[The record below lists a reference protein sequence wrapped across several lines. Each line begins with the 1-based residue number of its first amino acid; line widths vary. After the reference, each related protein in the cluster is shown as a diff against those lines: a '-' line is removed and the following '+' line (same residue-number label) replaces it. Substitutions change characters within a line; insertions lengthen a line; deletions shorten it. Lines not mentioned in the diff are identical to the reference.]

1 MFINSSQERGL
12 KLKGE
17 VSIVT
22 NKTLHK
28 VLVKLAAVLA
38 ILFLVLPTGLTAV
51 TVLAEQINTENLTP
65 VETAAGEILKES
77 DLDFEQAI
85 STSGE
90 ALKDGS
96 ASWIQLTY
104 NKVNQ
109 NLAKQDLFLRLPQ
122 GMTIEGIGQDQK
134 LDVKSISVPK
144 NLDLDEAASTINNTN
159 IITGFEKIGEQD
171 YKLSF
176 AATSETLN
184 LVFKVTDTILNET
197 RELQLGDKQDPKQAT
212 ISKTLSL
219 GIATEE
225 DRASTSETTTASNI
239 QPRAVTAPTTGGWDV
254 SQQVN
259 VLNGQLTLDDKNANG
274 IYDVEAPDSLSFKAQ
289 LTLLDQSLIVPG
301 NYFELKLSDSIH
313 YNMLNPT
320 DINFPYLTQGGKVI
334 AVPELVQDPPVDGLL
349 RATGKTVRYRFTDQ
363 VTGMTSLNM
372 SLDLGHSVN
381 PNVVQK
387 NGSAT
392 FIYQIGSQ
400 EFSQSYDVVYGKP
413 KEDGLLNLH
422 QRLTYTDSKYTNTAQ
437 SLIYVN
443 PKQTAQDAGK
453 QTLVISNVPSTY
465 KIGDQTVP
473 NLLQLNTQTAVKVYK
488 SKDPKGITD
497 AVNLDKQY
505 WEEVPNPTI
514 TKSDGKIEVFF
525 NYTQADKSTYVVAV
539 ETALQ
544 HEGTQPV
551 FIAQKSSLTI
561 NNTGKQISETDAT
574 ATLGSGGSAAGA
586 TIPKGSLFLN
596 KINNLNEKLAN
607 ATFTL
612 SGNTSAGEFLFRTLL
627 TDTKQVAFTNIPPG
641 NYQLR
646 ETLAPSGYVRIETP
660 WTVTVDDKGKVTV
673 TGNEADTQKV
683 PEEAEVVILW
693 ESTKWNYGNVQFYKD
708 RFKELVD
715 SVGNQ
720 NAKYTLIRYSGDTS
734 DSAQFISQS
743 VSITE
748 FNKILDSGALTTST
762 MTNRK
767 GMPKA
772 YQLALQQF
780 QASKNKQKYLLQL
793 TNYPIYPGYRE
804 EKDFM
809 SQSQTSFDAMKS
821 LGVVP
826 YLLVERDPY
835 ANRNTYLD
843 PKAEAPSFGAFYPAD
858 NIKVAWSNNSSTLFT
873 PTVDTN
879 YLNQIQSIGSAIKQQ
894 IPESILTITNKTS
907 GKFSINKIDEAKKGL
922 AGATFTLSKRTTVAT
937 DHQVQGDFIPVSK
950 ETTVGRTALT
960 FDNLKPGVYDL
971 KETKAPDAYTLD
983 SKTYIVVVQNSGK
996 TTIVDEA
1003 DFKESDFPMNDNSSQ
1018 FEYPI
1023 KEIANEPNKIVF
1035 TKIGDGGK
1043 SLSGAEFELRKDKQV
1058 IQTAK
1063 SDTAGLVTFTKLLP
1077 GTYEVWETKVSEDI
1091 YNLPQEAV
1099 ATFEVKADGT
1109 FSEPQGRLFRKNAQQ
1124 NNRYEIL
1131 NELVNKKIGD
1141 QKIKVIKKDE
1151 LTDLPLPKAKFQL
1164 EASDG
1169 TLYYG
1174 TTDDNG
1180 EISFDKLPFGQY
1192 ILTEIE
1198 APTGYVLDPTPQKIN
1213 ITEVDAPETE
1223 VVAGGNSAQPM
1234 AEPITRAALP
1244 ASAAETVTGKDVS
1257 QQVAITKLDVASSN
1271 EDTPHNVRPNHGEN
1285 IVMRAEFSIKPNSD
1299 IKAGDYFTL
1308 TLPDTID
1315 PFGISSPEN
1324 VGFRIL
1330 GPLGTLA
1337 LGTYD
1342 PATRTITYKFTD
1354 YISRYAVS
1362 TFSSILPFFIDRY
1375 TVKTNQVVNI
1385 SLKLGDVSTDPQWF
1399 TVNYDPYYGIMDTN
1413 NPVNIGSM
1421 ITRLD
1426 QDTGDFVNYVYINPA
1441 RQSLL
1446 DTTFTLTGNGST
1458 ILDANTKVQ
1467 VFEVDNPDTQMPPSW
1482 GIDDN
1487 SLRETDK
1494 YYIYKQ
1500 NGQILINFHD
1510 DLYLGKSY
1518 IVKVTG
1524 KSDLSNDES
1533 VHTAAVLT
1541 QRRYNYYSYITQT
1554 GRYIPSGHYIESFT
1568 YTSDVVKKSG
1578 ESSADGSVIV
1588 RLSNRKNYIDFV
1600 KSDAQGIPLEATFEL
1615 RKKTATNDTVTVGTP
1630 VTSDKA
1636 TGKFYFEGLPQGDY
1650 EVWETKAPD
1659 GYVKPVKAVATFRI
1673 NDKGEVVEKSLE
1685 DSRIINYPRPELPAT
1700 GGMGWIVYM
1709 VMGSAICFIAI
1720 FWNRPFRFKK

>member
-1 MFINSSQERGL
+1 M
-12 KLKGE
+12 
-17 VSIVT
+17 
-22 NKTLHK
+22 
-28 VLVKLAAVLA
+28 LVKLAAVLA

-51 TVLAEQINTENLTP
+51 TVLAEQIDTENLTP

-134 LDVKSISVPK
+134 LDVKSVSVPK

-197 RELQLGDKQDPKQAT
+197 RDLQLGDKQDPKQAT

-219 GIATEE
+219 GIATGE
-225 DRASTSETTTASNI
+225 DRASTSETTTAPSI

-259 VLNGQLTLDDKNANG
+259 VLNGQLTLDDKNANRV
-274 IYDVEAPDSLSFKAQ
+274 YDVEAPDSFIFKAQ

-301 NYFELKLSDSIH
+301 NYFELKLSDSVH

-320 DINFPYLTQGGKVI
+320 DINFPVLTDSSGKVV

-363 VTGMTSLNM
+363 VRGMDSLTMTLN
-372 SLDLGHSVN
+372 LGHSVN
-381 PNVVQK
+381 PNVVQN
-387 NGSAT
+387 NGKYDFS
-392 FIYQIGSQ
+392 YQIGGHIIK
-400 EFSQSYDVVYGKP
+400 QSYDVQYGKP
-413 KEDGLLNLH
+413 KENGNLNIH
-422 QRLTYTDSKYTNTAQ
+422 QRLTYTDSKQNLKAS

-443 PKQTAQDAGK
+443 PKQTPQDAEK
-453 QTLVISNVPSTY
+453 QTLVISNAPSTH

-473 NLLQLNTQTAVKVYK
+473 NLLQLDTQTEVKVYK
-488 SKDPKGITD
+488 LKDLKGITD
-497 AVNLDKQY
+497 AVNIDKQY
-505 WEEVPNPTI
+505 WEEVANPII
-514 TKSDGKIEVFF
+514 TKSDGKIEVSFD
-525 NYTQADKSTYVVAV
+525 YTQADKSTYVVAV

-544 HEGTQPV
+544 QEGSQPV
-551 FIAQKSSLTI
+551 FIAQNSNLTSTS
-561 NNTGKQISETDAT
+561 TGKKVSETDAT
-574 ATLGSGGSAAGA
+574 ATVGSGGSASGDQ
-586 TIPKGSLFLN
+586 TPKGTLYLN
-596 KINNLNEKLAN
+596 KVDTNHKHLAN

-612 SGNTSAGEFLFRTLL
+612 SGNTTAGQFLYRTLV
-627 TDTKQVAFTNIPPG
+627 TDTKEVRFSDIPPG
-641 NYQLR
+641 SYQLK
-646 ETLAPSGYVRIETP
+646 ETAAPSGYQQITTP
-660 WTVTVDDKGKVTV
+660 WTVMVDDKGKVAV
-673 TGNEADTQKV
+673 TDNEADTQKAQ
-683 PEEAEVVILW
+683 EEAEIVILW
-693 ESTKWNYGNVQFYKD
+693 EQIKSSSYRVGDVKFYQD
-708 RFKELVD
+708 RLKELVD
-715 SVGNQ
+715 AIANP
-720 NAKYTLIRYSGDTS
+720 NAKYTLIGYSGSSTQAAQVFFQS
-734 DSAQFISQS
+734 KPASEVKTTLDSASFLS
-743 VSITE
+743 T
-748 FNKILDSGALTTST
+748 LTNSRTA
-762 MTNRK
+762 MTY
-767 GMPKA
+767 A

-780 QASKNKQKYLLQL
+780 QASNVKEKYLLQL
-793 TNYPIYPGYRE
+793 TEYPVYNTDNF
-804 EKDFM
+804 EKALISN
-809 SQSQTSFDAMKS
+809 SQMTIDSMKK
-821 LGVVP
+821 LGVNP
-826 YLLVERDPY
+826 YLLVARDP
-835 ANRNTYLD
+835 AKDRNKYLD
-843 PKAEAPSFGAFYPAD
+843 PYSSGASFGTLFAQE
-858 NIKVAWSNNSSTLFT
+858 NIHIAWKNETASTLFS
-873 PTVDTN
+873 PPYED
-879 YLNQIQSIGSAIKQQ
+879 YSYSKQIQSIGSAIKQQ

-1362 TFSSILPFFIDRY
+1362 TFSSISPFFIDRY

>member
-1 MFINSSQERGL
+1 M
-12 KLKGE
+12 
-17 VSIVT
+17 T

-51 TVLAEQINTENLTP
+51 TVLAEQANTTHLTP
-65 VETAAGEILKES
+65 VEITAGEIVKES
-77 DLDFEQAI
+77 DLDFEQAV
-85 STSGE
+85 SESGE
-90 ALKDGS
+90 VLKDDS
-96 ASWIQLTY
+96 ASWIQVTY
-104 NKVNQ
+104 NKVNH
-109 NLAKQDLFLRLPQ
+109 NLNRQDLFLRLPK

-134 LDVKSISVPK
+134 LDVKAIAAPK
-144 NLDLDEAASTINNTN
+144 NLALDEDSSTVNNTN
-159 IITGFEKIGEQD
+159 IITGFEKIAEQD

-176 AATSETLN
+176 AATSATLN

-197 RELQLGDKQDPKQAT
+197 RDLQLGDKQDPKQASWT
-212 ISKTLSL
+212 KTLSL
-219 GIATEE
+219 GAAHGQ
-225 DRASTSETTTASNI
+225 DRASTSPAVVSPRI
-239 QPRAVTAPTTGGWDV
+239 QPRAATAREETGNQDISSYLTV
-254 SQQVN
+254 S
-259 VLNGQLTLDDKNANG
+259 NGQLRLEDKDKNG
-274 IYDVEAPDSLSFKAQ
+274 IYDVEAPDSFIFKATI
-289 LTLLDQSLIVPG
+289 TLLDSRYIVPG
-301 NYFELKLSDSIH
+301 NYFELKLSDTIH

-320 DINFPYLTQGGKVI
+320 DVNFPYLTQGGKVI

-363 VTGMTSLNM
+363 VRGMDSLTMTLN
-372 SLDLGHSVN
+372 LGHSVN
-381 PNVVQK
+381 PNVVQN
-387 NGSAT
+387 NGKYDFS
-392 FIYQIGSQ
+392 YQIGGHITKQ
-400 EFSQSYDVVYGKP
+400 KYDVQYGNP
-413 KEDGLLNLH
+413 KENENLNVH
-422 QRLTYTDSKYTNTAQ
+422 QRLTYTDSKQNLKAS

-443 PKQTAQDAGK
+443 PLGLTQSNGQ
-453 QTLVISNVPSTY
+453 QTLE
-465 KIGDQTVP
+465 IGAPKSQNIGGKDVA
-473 NLLQLNTQTAVKVYK
+473 NLLQLNAQTAVKVYK
-488 SKDPKGITD
+488 LKDPKGITD

-505 WEEVPNPTI
+505 WEEVPDPTI
-514 TKSDGKIEVFF
+514 IKRNGKIDVSFD
-525 NYTQADKSTYVVAV
+525 YTKGDSSTYAVAV
-539 ETALQ
+539 TTVLQ
-544 HEGTQPV
+544 QEGVEPV
-551 FIAQKSSLTI
+551 FIAQTARLMKDSTSTSVFE
-561 NNTGKQISETDAT
+561 GDAI
-574 ATLGSGGSAAGA
+574 AFNSSGGSASGDQ
-586 TIPKGSLFLN
+586 TPKGTLYLN
-596 KINNLNEKLAN
+596 KVDTNHKHLAN

-612 SGNTSAGEFLFRTLL
+612 SGNTTAGEFLFRTLL

-673 TGNEADTQKV
+673 TGNEADTQKA
-683 PEEAEVVILW
+683 PEETEVVILW
-693 ESTKWNYGNVQFYKD
+693 ESTKWNYGDVRFYKD

-715 SVGNQ
+715 SLGNK

-734 DSAQFISQS
+734 DSAQIITQS
-743 VSITE
+743 ASSAE
-748 FNKILDSGALTTST
+748 FNKILDSGTLTTST

-767 GMPKA
+767 GMLKA

-873 PTVDTN
+873 PPMNTN
-879 YLNQIQSIGSAIKQQ
+879 YTTQIQSIGSTIKQQ
-894 IPESILTITNKTS
+894 IPESILTVTDKKS

-922 AGATFTLSKRTTVAT
+922 AGATFTLSKRTTVAA

-950 ETTVGRTALT
+950 ETTAERTTLT

-971 KETKAPDAYTLD
+971 KETKAPVAYTLD
-983 SKTYIVVVQNSGK
+983 SKTYVVVVQNSGK

-1003 DFKESDFPMNDNSSQ
+1003 DFKESNYPMDDTSTQ
-1018 FEYPI
+1018 FDYPI
-1023 KEIANEPNKIVF
+1023 KEITNQPNSIAF

-1043 SLSGAEFELRKDKQV
+1043 SLTGAEFELRKGNEKV
-1058 IQTAK
+1058 QTATSSTDGK
-1063 SDTAGLVTFTKLLP
+1063 VTFSKLLP

-1124 NNRYEIL
+1124 NNRYEIR

-1198 APTGYVLDPTPQKIN
+1198 APSGYVLDPTPHKIN
-1213 ITEVDAPETE
+1213 LTEATDTETE
-1223 VVAGGNSAQPM
+1223 VGVGGTTVEATPAAGTPLVANAVIAP
-1234 AEPITRAALP
+1234 
-1244 ASAAETVTGKDVS
+1244 TGRDVS
-1257 QQVAITKLDVASSN
+1257 DLIVLDEIDINSSN
-1271 EDTPHNVRPNHGEN
+1271 EDTPRTVKPNHGEN
-1285 IVMRAEFSIKPNSD
+1285 VIMRAEFKIKPGSD
-1299 IKAGDYFTL
+1299 IKAGDFFTL
-1308 TLPDTID
+1308 TLPNTID
-1315 PFGISSPEN
+1315 PFGVSAPEN
-1324 VGFRIL
+1324 VDFRIL

-1342 PATRTITYKFTD
+1342 SSTHTITYKFTD
-1354 YISRYAVS
+1354 YITRYTVS
-1362 TFSSILPFFIDRY
+1362 SFSTISPFFIDRDR
-1375 TVKTNQVVNI
+1375 VKTNQDI
-1385 SLKLGDVSTDPQWF
+1385 DLFLKVGQVSSTPYHF
-1399 TVNYDPYYGIMDTN
+1399 TVDYNPYYGTADTN
-1413 NPVNIGSM
+1413 NPVNVGSM
-1421 ITRLD
+1421 ITRLN
-1426 QDTGDFVNYVYINPA
+1426 QDTGDFVNYIYVNPA
-1441 RQSLL
+1441 GQTLEQATL
-1446 DTTFTLTGNGST
+1446 TFTGRGST
-1458 ILDANTKVQ
+1458 RIDANIRVQ
-1467 VFEVDNPDTQMPPSW
+1467 LFEVTNPKLQMPPSW
-1482 GIDDN
+1482 GIQEET
-1487 SLRETDK
+1487 LREIDVNQYRLIK
-1494 YYIYKQ
+1494 E
-1500 NGQILINFHD
+1500 NGQFSLDFGN
-1510 DLYLGKSY
+1510 DLLDGRSY
-1518 IVKVTG
+1518 IVKVSG
-1524 KSDLSNDES
+1524 KSDIGNPDPI
-1533 VHTAAVLT
+1533 HTEARLT
-1541 QRRYNYYSYITQT
+1541 QRYFNYNPYWTAS
-1554 GRYIPSGHYIESFT
+1554 GRYIPYGTYTESFT
-1568 YTSDVVKKSG
+1568 YNAGVVKKSG
-1578 ESSADGSVIV
+1578 ESSADGSVVV
-1588 RLSNRKNYIDFV
+1588 RLSNRKNYIDFT
-1600 KSDAQGIPLEATFEL
+1600 KSNSQGTPLEATFEL

-1630 VTSDKA
+1630 VTSDKT

-1673 NDKGEVVEKSLE
+1673 NDEGEVVEKSLE
-1685 DSRIINYPRPELPAT
+1685 DGRIINYPRPELPAT

-1720 FWNRPFRFKK
+1720 FWNQSFRFKK

>member
-1 MFINSSQERGL
+1 M
-12 KLKGE
+12 
-17 VSIVT
+17 
-22 NKTLHK
+22 
-28 VLVKLAAVLA
+28 LVKLAAVLA

-134 LDVKSISVPK
+134 LDVKAISVPK
-144 NLDLDEAASTINNTN
+144 DLDLDEAASTINNTN

-176 AATSETLN
+176 VATSETLN
-184 LVFKVTDTILNET
+184 LVFKVTDTILKET
-197 RELQLGDKQDPKQAT
+197 RELQLGDKQDPQASWT
-212 ISKTLSL
+212 KNLSL
-219 GIATEE
+219 GAAQGQ
-225 DRASTSETTTASNI
+225 DRASTSATAVPEL
-239 QPRAVTAPTTGGWDV
+239 QPRAVTAPTDAPTTGGWDV

-259 VLNGQLTLDDKNANG
+259 VVNGQLTLDDKNANG
-274 IYDVEAPDSLSFKAQ
+274 VYDVEAPDSLSFKAQ

-363 VTGMTSLNM
+363 VRGMDSLTMTLN
-372 SLDLGHSVN
+372 LGHSVN
-381 PNVVQK
+381 PNVVQN
-387 NGSAT
+387 NGKYDFS
-392 FIYQIGSQ
+392 YQIGGHITKQ
-400 EFSQSYDVVYGKP
+400 KYDVQYGNP
-413 KEDGLLNLH
+413 KENENLNVH
-422 QRLTYTDSKYTNTAQ
+422 QRLTYTDSKQNLKAS

-443 PKQTAQDAGK
+443 PKQTPQYAGK
-453 QTLVISNVPSTY
+453 QTLVISNAPSTY

-473 NLLQLNTQTAVKVYK
+473 NLLQLNDQTSIKVYK
-488 SKDPKGITD
+488 LKDSKGITD
-497 AVNLDKQY
+497 AVNFDKQY

-514 TKSDGKIEVFF
+514 IKRNGRIDVSFD
-525 NYTQADKSTYVVAV
+525 YTQADKSTYVVSV
-539 ETALQ
+539 ETTLQ
-544 HEGTQPV
+544 QEGNQPV
-551 FIAQKSSLTI
+551 FIAQSSNLTSTSI
-561 NNTGKQISETDAT
+561 KKTVSETDAT
-574 ATLGSGGSAAGA
+574 ATVGSGGSASGDQ
-586 TIPKGSLFLN
+586 TPKGTLYLN
-596 KINNLNEKLAN
+596 KVDTNHKHLAN
-607 ATFTL
+607 ATFSL
-612 SGNTSAGEFLFRTLL
+612 SGNTTAGQFLYRTLI
-627 TDTKQVAFTNIPPG
+627 TDTKEVSFSNLPSG
-641 NYQLR
+641 SYQLK
-646 ETLAPSGYVRIETP
+646 ETAAPSGYQQITTP

-780 QASKNKQKYLLQL
+780 QASNKKQKYLLQL
-793 TNYPIYPGYRE
+793 TDYPIYPDYRE

-809 SQSQTSFDAMKS
+809 SQSQASFDAMKA
-821 LGVVP
+821 LGVIP
-826 YLLVERDPY
+826 YLIVERDPY
-835 ANRNTYLD
+835 ANRSRYLD
-843 PKAEAPSFGAFYPAD
+843 PKADSPSFGAFYPSD
-858 NIKVAWSNNSSTLFT
+858 NIKVAWSNKSSGLFT
-873 PTVDTN
+873 PPADTN
-879 YLNQIQSIGSAIKQQ
+879 YTHQIQSIGAAIKQQ
-894 IPESILTITNKTS
+894 TPESVLTVVNKVS
-907 GKFSINKIDEAKKGL
+907 GKFRIKKIDEAKKGL
-922 AGATFTLSKRTTVAT
+922 AGATFTLSKRTSVSNPY
-937 DHQVQGDFIPVSK
+937 QVEGDFTPVSK
-950 ETTVGRTALT
+950 ETTAGRTTIA

-983 SKTYIVVVQNSGK
+983 SKTYVVIVQNSGK

-1077 GTYEVWETKVSEDI
+1077 GTYEVWETKVAEDI

-1109 FSEPQGRLFRKNAQQ
+1109 FLEPQGRLFRKNAQQ
-1124 NNRYEIL
+1124 NNRYEIR

-1192 ILTEIE
+1192 ILTEIK

-1223 VVAGGNSAQPM
+1223 VVAGRNATQPT
-1234 AEPITRAALP
+1234 AAPTARAAL
-1244 ASAAETVTGKDVS
+1244 ADSVAEPVTGKNVS
-1257 QQVAITKLDVASSN
+1257 DQISIKDLDITSSN

-1285 IVMRAEFSIKPNSD
+1285 IVMRADFAIKPGSD
-1299 IKAGDYFTL
+1299 IKAGDFFTL
-1308 TLPDTID
+1308 TLPNAID
-1315 PFGISSPEN
+1315 PFGVSAPEN
-1324 VGFRIL
+1324 VDFRIL
-1330 GPLGTLA
+1330 GPLGTVA

-1342 PATRTITYKFTD
+1342 HNTRTITYKFID
-1354 YISRYAVS
+1354 YITRYAVS
-1362 TFSSILPFFIDRY
+1362 SFSIISPFFIDRY
-1375 TVKTNQVVNI
+1375 TVKTNQEI
-1385 SLKLGDVSTDPQWF
+1385 DLFLKVGQVSSNLYHF
-1399 TVNYDPYYGIMDTN
+1399 TVDYNPYYGTMDTK
-1413 NPVNIGSM
+1413 NPVNIGST
-1421 ITRLD
+1421 ITRLN
-1426 QDTGDFVNYVYINPA
+1426 QDTGDFVNYVYVNPA
-1441 RQSLL
+1441 SRSLENASL
-1446 DTTFTLTGNGST
+1446 TFLGHGSS
-1458 ILDANTKVQ
+1458 IIDNNTKVQ
-1467 VFEVDNPDTQMPPSW
+1467 LFEVVDSKLQMPPSS
-1482 GIDDN
+1482 GIQDET
-1487 SLRETDK
+1487 LREVDPTNYQLIK
-1494 YYIYKQ
+1494 E
-1500 NGQILINFHD
+1500 NRRFTINFYN
-1510 DLYLGKSY
+1510 DLLDGRSY
-1518 IVKVTG
+1518 IVKVSG
-1524 KSDLSNDES
+1524 KSDKNNPDPI
-1533 VHTAAVLT
+1533 HTSAILT
-1541 QRRYNYYSYITQT
+1541 QRYFNDYPYYTPS
-1554 GRYIPSGHYIESFT
+1554 GRYIPYGPYTESFT
-1568 YTSDVVKKSG
+1568 YTAGVVKKSG
-1578 ESSADGSVIV
+1578 ESNADGSVVV
-1588 RLSNRKNYIDFV
+1588 RLSNRKNYIDFM
-1600 KSDAQGIPLEATFEL
+1600 KANSQGTPLEATFEL
-1615 RKKTATNDTVTVGTP
+1615 RKKMVTNETVTVGTP
-1630 VTSDKA
+1630 VTSDKT
-1636 TGKFYFEGLPQGDY
+1636 TGKFYFEGLPPGDY

-1659 GYVKPVKAVATFRI
+1659 GYTKPVEAVATFKVT
-1673 NDKGEVVEKSLE
+1673 DEGEIVDKSLE
-1685 DSRIINYPRPELPAT
+1685 NGRIINYKRPELPAT
-1700 GGMGWIVYM
+1700 GGMGLMIYM
-1709 VMGSAICFIAI
+1709 VIGSAICFVAI
-1720 FWNRPFRFKK
+1720 FWNRSFGFRKSGQ

>member
-1 MFINSSQERGL
+1 M
-12 KLKGE
+12 
-17 VSIVT
+17 T

-134 LDVKSISVPK
+134 LDVKTISVPK
-144 NLDLDEAASTINNTN
+144 DLDLDEAASTINNTN

-197 RELQLGDKQDPKQAT
+197 RELQLGDKQDPKQASWT
-212 ISKTLSL
+212 KALSL
-219 GIATEE
+219 GTPQGQ
-225 DRASTSETTTASNI
+225 DRASTSETTTVPSI
-239 QPRAVTAPTTGGWDV
+239 QPRAVTAPTDAPTTGGWDV

-259 VLNGQLTLDDKNANG
+259 VTSPTFTFHDNNKNG
-274 IYDVEAPDSLSFKAQ
+274 IYDVAEGDSFSFKAAIS
-289 LTLLDQSLIVPG
+289 LLDSRYIVPG
-301 NYFELKLSDSIH
+301 NYFELKLSDTIH

-320 DINFPYLTQGGKVI
+320 DVNFPVLRQDGKVI
-334 AVPELVQDPPVDGLL
+334 ATPELVQDPPVDGLI
-349 RATGKTVRYRFTDQ
+349 RATGKSVRYRFTDQ
-363 VTGMTSLNM
+363 VTGMNSLNM

-387 NGSAT
+387 NGAAT
-392 FIYQIGSQ
+392 FTYQIGSQ

-443 PKQTAQDAGK
+443 PKQAAQDAGK
-453 QTLVISNVPSTY
+453 QTLTILTSPTTHEIS
-465 KIGDQTVP
+465 GQTVP
-473 NLLQLNTQTAVKVYK
+473 NLLQLNAQTSIKVYK
-488 SKDPKGITD
+488 LKSPEGITD

-505 WEEVPNPTI
+505 WEEVKDPKI
-514 TKSDGKIEVFF
+514 TNNNGNIEVSFD
-525 NYTQADKSTYVVAV
+525 YTQNDRSAYAV
-539 ETALQ
+539 EVGTTLQ

-551 FIAQKSSLTI
+551 FIAQKSNLTI
-561 NNTGKQISETDAT
+561 VNTGSHISETSAIAT
-574 ATLGSGGSAAGA
+574 VGSGGSAAGA
-586 TIPKGSLFLN
+586 TVPKGSLFLN

-673 TGNEADTQKV
+673 TGNEADTQKA
-683 PEEAEVVILW
+683 PEEADIVILW
-693 ESTKWNYGNVQFYKD
+693 EATKWNYGDAKFYQDRIKD
-708 RFKELVD
+708 FAAT
-715 SVGNQ
+715 VGNP
-720 NAKYTLIRYSGDTS
+720 NAKYTVIGYGGSYASFVL
-734 DSAQFISQS
+734 QS
-743 VSITE
+743 VSATE
-748 FNKILDSGALTTST
+748 LVNSISRVGFAANLPN
-762 MTNRK
+762 NRIA
-767 GMPKA
+767 MPKA
-772 YQLALQQF
+772 YELALQQF
-780 QASKNKQKYLLQL
+780 QASTKKQKYLLQL
-793 TNYPIYPGYRE
+793 TDYPIYPGYSE

-809 SQSQTSFDAMKS
+809 SQSQTTFDAMKT

-826 YLLVERDPY
+826 YLMVERDPT
-835 ANRNTYLD
+835 ANRGTYLD
-843 PKAEAPSFGAFYPAD
+843 PKAASPSFGAFYPAD
-858 NIKVAWSNNSSTLFT
+858 NIKTVWSQNTSNWFD
-873 PTVDTN
+873 PPKNDPN
-879 YLNQIQSIGSAIKQQ
+879 YTTQIQAIGTTIKAQ
-894 IPESILTITNKTS
+894 IPESILTVTDKKS

-922 AGATFTLSKRTTVAT
+922 AGATFTLSKRTTVAVN
-937 DHQVQGDFIPVSK
+937 HQVQGNFIPVSK
-950 ETTVGRTALT
+950 ETTAGRTTLT

-971 KETKAPDAYTLD
+971 KETKAPNAYVLYP
-983 SKTYIVVVQNSGK
+983 KTYVVVVQNSGK

-1003 DFKESDFPMNDNSSQ
+1003 NFKEADYPMADNTSQ
-1018 FEYPI
+1018 FDYPT

-1043 SLSGAEFELRKDKQV
+1043 SLTGAEFELRKGNEKV
-1058 IQTAK
+1058 QTAK

-1124 NNRYEIL
+1124 NNRYEIR

-1169 TLYYG
+1169 TIYIG
-1174 TTDDNG
+1174 ITDDKG
-1180 EISFDKLPFGQY
+1180 EYVFDKLPFGQY
-1192 ILTEIE
+1192 VLIEIE
-1198 APTGYVLDPTPQKIN
+1198 APSGYVLDPTPHKIN

-1223 VVAGGNSAQPM
+1223 VVAGGTTVEATP
-1234 AEPITRAALP
+1234 AAGTLV
-1244 ASAAETVTGKDVS
+1244 VTNAVTAPTGRDVS
-1257 QQVAITKLDVASSN
+1257 DLIVLDEIDINSSN
-1271 EDTPHNVRPNHGEN
+1271 EDTPRTVKPNHGEN
-1285 IVMRAEFSIKPNSD
+1285 VIMRAEFKIKPGSD
-1299 IKAGDYFTL
+1299 IKAGDTFTV
-1308 TLPDTID
+1308 TLPDTVD
-1315 PFGISSPEN
+1315 PFGISSPAN

-1330 GPLGTLA
+1330 GPFGTLA

-1342 PATRTITYKFTD
+1342 PNTRTITYQFTD
-1354 YISRYAVS
+1354 YVNRYAVT
-1362 TFSSILPFFIDRY
+1362 TFSVISPFFIDRY
-1375 TVKTNQVVNI
+1375 KVKRNQDI
-1385 SLKLGDVSTDPQWF
+1385 DLFLKLGQVTSPLFRFVVDYNPYIGATDSQ
-1399 TVNYDPYYGIMDTN
+1399 

-1426 QDTGDFVNYVYINPA
+1426 QDTGEFVNYVYVNPA
-1441 RQSLL
+1441 SQSLL
-1446 DTTFTLTGNGST
+1446 DVTFSLTGSGST
-1458 ILDANTKVQ
+1458 IIDKDTKVQ
-1467 VFEVDNPDTQMPPSW
+1467 IFEVDYKNLQMPPSW
-1482 GIDDN
+1482 GIDD
-1487 SLRETDK
+1487 SALRETNR
-1494 YYIYKQ
+1494 YYINKID
-1500 NGQILINFHD
+1500 GRIWINFYD
-1510 DLYLGKSY
+1510 QLYDGKSY
-1518 IVKVTG
+1518 IVKISG
-1524 KSDLSNDES
+1524 KSDLTSEDP
-1533 VHTAAVLT
+1533 VRTAAVLT
-1541 QRRYNYYSYITQT
+1541 QRRYNYYPYWTNT
-1554 GRYIPSGHYIESFT
+1554 GRYIPVGPYTESYT
-1568 YTSDVVKKSG
+1568 YTSDVVKIGG
-1578 ESSADGSVIV
+1578 ESSADGSIIAH
-1588 RLSNRKNYIDFV
+1588 LTNRKNYVDFT
-1600 KSDAQGIPLEATFEL
+1600 KLE
-1615 RKKTATNDTVTVGTP
+1615 
-1630 VTSDKA
+1630 
-1636 TGKFYFEGLPQGDY
+1636 
-1650 EVWETKAPD
+1650 
-1659 GYVKPVKAVATFRI
+1659 
-1673 NDKGEVVEKSLE
+1673 
-1685 DSRIINYPRPELPAT
+1685 
-1700 GGMGWIVYM
+1700 
-1709 VMGSAICFIAI
+1709 
-1720 FWNRPFRFKK
+1720 

>member
-1 MFINSSQERGL
+1 M
-12 KLKGE
+12 
-17 VSIVT
+17 T

-51 TVLAEQINTENLTP
+51 TVLAEQIDTENLTP

-122 GMTIEGIGQDQK
+122 SMTIEGIGQNQK

-144 NLDLDEAASTINNTN
+144 DLDLDEAASTINNTN

-219 GIATEE
+219 GIATGE
-225 DRASTSETTTASNI
+225 DRASTSETTTAPSI

-514 TKSDGKIEVFF
+514 TKSDGKIEVDF

-574 ATLGSGGSAAGA
+574 ATVGSGGSAAGA

-660 WTVTVDDKGKVTV
+660 WTVTVDDKGNVTV

-1109 FSEPQGRLFRKNAQQ
+1109 FSGPQGRLFRKNAQQ

-1362 TFSSILPFFIDRY
+1362 TFSSISPFFIDRY

-1578 ESSADGSVIV
+1578 ESNADGSVIV

-1650 EVWETKAPD
+1650 EVWEIKAPD

>member
-1 MFINSSQERGL
+1 M
-12 KLKGE
+12 
-17 VSIVT
+17 
-22 NKTLHK
+22 
-28 VLVKLAAVLA
+28 LVKLAAVLA

-51 TVLAEQINTENLTP
+51 TVLAEQINTENLIP

-90 ALKDGS
+90 ALKDSS

-134 LDVKSISVPK
+134 LDVKTISVPK
-144 NLDLDEAASTINNTN
+144 DLDLDEAASTINNTN

-197 RELQLGDKQDPKQAT
+197 RDLQLGDKQDSKQASFT
-212 ISKTLSL
+212 KKLSL
-219 GIATEE
+219 DIVKSD
-225 DRASTSETTTASNI
+225 DRAGENETTTRPSI
-239 QPRAVTAPTTGGWDV
+239 QPRAATAREATGNQNI
-254 SQQVN
+254 SPNLTISNAQ
-259 VLNGQLTLDDKNANG
+259 LNLEDKNKNN
-274 IYDVEAPDSLSFKAQ
+274 IYDVEVPDSLSFRAQ
-289 LTLLDQSLIVPG
+289 LTLLDQSLILPG
-301 NYFELKLSDSIH
+301 NYFELKLSDSVH

-320 DINFPYLTQGGKVI
+320 DINFPVLTDSSGKVV

-349 RATGKTVRYRFTDQ
+349 RATSKTVRYRFTDQ
-363 VTGMTSLNM
+363 VQGLDSLTMTLN
-372 SLDLGHSVN
+372 LGHSVN
-381 PNVVQK
+381 PNVVQN
-387 NGSAT
+387 NGKYDFS
-392 FIYQIGSQ
+392 YQIGGHIIK
-400 EFSQSYDVVYGKP
+400 QSYDVQYGKP
-413 KEDGLLNLH
+413 KENGNLNIH
-422 QRLTYTDSKYTNTAQ
+422 QRLTYTDSKQNLKAS

-443 PKQTAQDAGK
+443 PKQTPQDAEK
-453 QTLVISNVPSTY
+453 QTLVISNTPSTH

-473 NLLQLNTQTAVKVYK
+473 NLLQLDTQTEVKVYK
-488 SKDPKGITD
+488 LKDLKGITD
-497 AVNLDKQY
+497 AVNIDKQY
-505 WEEVPNPTI
+505 WEEVANPII
-514 TKSDGKIEVFF
+514 TKSDGKIEVSFD
-525 NYTQADKSTYVVAV
+525 YTQADKSTYVVAV

-544 HEGTQPV
+544 QEGSQPV
-551 FIAQKSSLTI
+551 FIAQNSNLTSTS
-561 NNTGKQISETDAT
+561 TGKKVSETDAT
-574 ATLGSGGSAAGA
+574 ATVGSGGSASGDQ
-586 TIPKGSLFLN
+586 TPKGTLYLN
-596 KINNLNEKLAN
+596 KVDTNHKHLAN

-673 TGNEADTQKV
+673 TGNEADTQKA
-683 PEEAEVVILW
+683 PEETEVVILW
-693 ESTKWNYGNVQFYKD
+693 ESTKWNYGDVRFYKD

-715 SVGNQ
+715 SLGNK

-734 DSAQFISQS
+734 DSAQIITQS
-743 VSITE
+743 ASSAE
-748 FNKILDSGALTTST
+748 FNKILDSGTLTTST

-767 GMPKA
+767 GMLKA

-873 PTVDTN
+873 PPMNTN
-879 YLNQIQSIGSAIKQQ
+879 YTTQIQSIGSTIKQQ
-894 IPESILTITNKTS
+894 IPESILTVTDKKS

-922 AGATFTLSKRTTVAT
+922 AGATFTLSKRTTVAA

-950 ETTVGRTALT
+950 ETTVGRTTLT

-983 SKTYIVVVQNSGK
+983 SKTYVVVVQNSGK

-1003 DFKESDFPMNDNSSQ
+1003 DFKESNYPMDDTSTQ
-1018 FEYPI
+1018 FDYPI
-1023 KEIANEPNKIVF
+1023 KEITNQPNSIEF

-1043 SLSGAEFELRKDKQV
+1043 SLTGAEFELRKDKQV

-1063 SDTAGLVTFTKLLP
+1063 SDTAGMVTFTKLLP

-1124 NNRYEIL
+1124 NNRYEIR

-1198 APTGYVLDPTPQKIN
+1198 APSGYVLDPTPHKIN
-1213 ITEVDAPETE
+1213 LTEATDTETE
-1223 VVAGGNSAQPM
+1223 VGVGGTTVEATPAAGTPLVANAVIAP
-1234 AEPITRAALP
+1234 
-1244 ASAAETVTGKDVS
+1244 TGRDVS
-1257 QQVAITKLDVASSN
+1257 DLIVLDEIDINSSN
-1271 EDTPHNVRPNHGEN
+1271 EDTPRTVKPNHGEN
-1285 IVMRAEFSIKPNSD
+1285 VIMRAEFKIKPGSD
-1299 IKAGDYFTL
+1299 IKAGDFFTL
-1308 TLPDTID
+1308 TLPNTID
-1315 PFGISSPEN
+1315 PFGVSAPEN
-1324 VGFRIL
+1324 VDFRIL

-1342 PATRTITYKFTD
+1342 SSTHTITYKFTD
-1354 YISRYAVS
+1354 YITRYTVS
-1362 TFSSILPFFIDRY
+1362 SFSTISPFFIDRDR
-1375 TVKTNQVVNI
+1375 VKTNQDI
-1385 SLKLGDVSTDPQWF
+1385 DLFLKVGQVSSTPYHF
-1399 TVNYDPYYGIMDTN
+1399 TVDYNPYYGTADTN
-1413 NPVNIGSM
+1413 NPVNVGSM
-1421 ITRLD
+1421 ITRLN
-1426 QDTGDFVNYVYINPA
+1426 QDTGDFVNYIYVNPA
-1441 RQSLL
+1441 GQTLEQATL
-1446 DTTFTLTGNGST
+1446 TFTGRGST
-1458 ILDANTKVQ
+1458 RIDANIRVQ
-1467 VFEVDNPDTQMPPSW
+1467 LFEVTNPKLQVPPSW
-1482 GIDDN
+1482 GIQEET
-1487 SLRETDK
+1487 LREIDVNQYRLIK
-1494 YYIYKQ
+1494 E
-1500 NGQILINFHD
+1500 NGQFSLDFGN
-1510 DLYLGKSY
+1510 DLLDGRSY
-1518 IVKVTG
+1518 IVKVSG
-1524 KSDLSNDES
+1524 KSDIGNPDPI
-1533 VHTAAVLT
+1533 HTEARLT
-1541 QRRYNYYSYITQT
+1541 QRYFNYNPYWTAS
-1554 GRYIPSGHYIESFT
+1554 GRYIPYGTYTESFT
-1568 YTSDVVKKSG
+1568 YNAGVVKKSG
-1578 ESSADGSVIV
+1578 ESNADGSVVV
-1588 RLSNRKNYIDFV
+1588 RLSNRKNYIDFT
-1600 KSDAQGIPLEATFEL
+1600 KSDSQGTPLEATFEL
-1615 RKKTATNDTVTVGTP
+1615 RKKTANDTVTVRNA
-1630 VTSDKA
+1630 VSDKG
-1636 TGKFYFEGLPQGDY
+1636 TGKFYFEGLPPGEY

-1659 GYVKPVKAVATFRI
+1659 GYVKPVKAVATFSI
-1673 NDKGEVVEKSLE
+1673 NDEGEVVEKSLE
-1685 DSRIINYPRPELPAT
+1685 DGRIINYPRPELPAT

>member
-1 MFINSSQERGL
+1 M
-12 KLKGE
+12 
-17 VSIVT
+17 SIVT

-134 LDVKSISVPK
+134 LDVKTISVPK
-144 NLDLDEAASTINNTN
+144 DLDLDEAASTINNTN

-197 RELQLGDKQDPKQAT
+197 RELQLGDKQDPKQASWT
-212 ISKTLSL
+212 KALSL
-219 GIATEE
+219 GTPQGQ
-225 DRASTSETTTASNI
+225 DRASTSETTTVPSI
-239 QPRAVTAPTTGGWDV
+239 QPRAVTAPTDAPTTGGWDV

-259 VLNGQLTLDDKNANG
+259 VTSPTFTFHDNNKNG
-274 IYDVEAPDSLSFKAQ
+274 IYDVAEGDSFSFKAAIS
-289 LTLLDQSLIVPG
+289 LLDSRYIVPG
-301 NYFELKLSDSIH
+301 NYFELKLSDTIH

-320 DINFPYLTQGGKVI
+320 DVNFPVLRQDGKVI
-334 AVPELVQDPPVDGLL
+334 ATPELVQDPPVDGLI
-349 RATGKTVRYRFTDQ
+349 RATGKSVRYRFTDQ
-363 VTGMTSLNM
+363 VTGMNSLNM

-387 NGSAT
+387 NGAAT
-392 FIYQIGSQ
+392 FTYQIGSQ

-443 PKQTAQDAGK
+443 PKQAAQDAGK
-453 QTLVISNVPSTY
+453 QTLTILTSPTTHEIS
-465 KIGDQTVP
+465 GQTVP
-473 NLLQLNTQTAVKVYK
+473 NLLQLNAQTSIKVYK
-488 SKDPKGITD
+488 LKSPEGITD

-505 WEEVPNPTI
+505 WEEVKDPKI
-514 TKSDGKIEVFF
+514 TNNNGNIEVSFD
-525 NYTQADKSTYVVAV
+525 YTQNDRSAYAV
-539 ETALQ
+539 EVGTTFQ

-551 FIAQKSSLTI
+551 FIAQKSNLTI
-561 NNTGKQISETDAT
+561 VNTGSHISETSAIAT
-574 ATLGSGGSAAGA
+574 VGSGGSAAGA

-627 TDTKQVAFTNIPPG
+627 TDIKQVAFTNIPPG

-673 TGNEADTQKV
+673 TGNEADTQKA
-683 PEEAEVVILW
+683 PEEADIVILW
-693 ESTKWNYGNVQFYKD
+693 EATKWNYGDATFYQD
-708 RFKELVD
+708 RIKEFATAI
-715 SVGNQ
+715 GNP
-720 NAKYTLIRYSGDTS
+720 NAKYTVIGYGGSSSSVIL
-734 DSAQFISQS
+734 QS
-743 VSITE
+743 VSATDLVNSISRVG
-748 FNKILDSGALTTST
+748 FAANLPN
-762 MTNRK
+762 NRIA
-767 GMPKA
+767 MPKA
-772 YQLALQQF
+772 YELALQQF
-780 QASKNKQKYLLQL
+780 QASTKKQKYLLQL
-793 TNYPIYPGYRE
+793 TDYPIYPGYSE

-809 SQSQTSFDAMKS
+809 SQSQTTFDAMKT

-826 YLLVERDPY
+826 YLMVERDPT
-835 ANRNTYLD
+835 ANRATYLD
-843 PKAEAPSFGAFYPAD
+843 PKAASPSFGAFYPAD
-858 NIKVAWSNNSSTLFT
+858 NIKTVWSQNTSNWFD
-873 PTVDTN
+873 PPKNDPN
-879 YLNQIQSIGSAIKQQ
+879 YTTQIQSIGSTIKQQ
-894 IPESILTITNKTS
+894 IPESVLTVTDKKS

-922 AGATFTLSKRTTVAT
+922 AGATFTLSKRTTVAV

-950 ETTVGRTALT
+950 ETTAGRTTLT

-983 SKTYIVVVQNSGK
+983 SKTYVVVVQNSGK

-1003 DFKESDFPMNDNSSQ
+1003 NFKEADYPMADNTSQ
-1018 FEYPI
+1018 FDYPT

-1043 SLSGAEFELRKDKQV
+1043 SLTGAEFELRKGNEKV
-1058 IQTAK
+1058 QTTTSGADGK
-1063 SDTAGLVTFTKLLP
+1063 VTFSKLLP

-1124 NNRYEIL
+1124 NNRYEIR

-1169 TLYYG
+1169 TIYIG
-1174 TTDDNG
+1174 ITDDKG
-1180 EISFDKLPFGQY
+1180 EYVFDKLPFGQY
-1192 ILTEIE
+1192 VLTEIE
-1198 APTGYVLDPTPQKIN
+1198 APSGYVLDPTPHKIN

-1223 VVAGGNSAQPM
+1223 VVAGGTT
-1234 AEPITRAALP
+1234 AEATPAAGTP
-1244 ASAAETVTGKDVS
+1244 VVTNAVTAPTGRDVS
-1257 QQVAITKLDVASSN
+1257 DLIVLDEIDINSSN
-1271 EDTPHNVRPNHGEN
+1271 EDTPRTVKPNHGEN
-1285 IVMRAEFSIKPNSD
+1285 VIMRAEFKIKPGSD
-1299 IKAGDYFTL
+1299 IKAGDTFTV
-1308 TLPDTID
+1308 TLPDTVD
-1315 PFGISSPEN
+1315 PFGISSPAN

-1330 GPLGTLA
+1330 GPFGTLA

-1342 PATRTITYKFTD
+1342 PNTRTITYQFTD
-1354 YISRYAVS
+1354 YVNRYAVT
-1362 TFSSILPFFIDRY
+1362 TFSVISPFFIDRY
-1375 TVKTNQVVNI
+1375 KVKRNQDI
-1385 SLKLGDVSTDPQWF
+1385 DLFLKLGQVTSPLFRFVVDYNPYIGATDSQ
-1399 TVNYDPYYGIMDTN
+1399 

-1426 QDTGDFVNYVYINPA
+1426 QDTGEFVNYVYVNPA
-1441 RQSLL
+1441 SQSLL
-1446 DTTFTLTGNGST
+1446 DVTFSLTGSGST
-1458 ILDANTKVQ
+1458 IIDKDTKVQ
-1467 VFEVDNPDTQMPPSW
+1467 IFEVDYKNLQMPPSW
-1482 GIDDN
+1482 GIDD
-1487 SLRETDK
+1487 SALRETNR
-1494 YYIYKQ
+1494 YYINKID
-1500 NGQILINFHD
+1500 GRIWINFYD
-1510 DLYLGKSY
+1510 QLYDGKSY
-1518 IVKVTG
+1518 IVKISG
-1524 KSDLSNDES
+1524 KSDLTSEDP
-1533 VHTAAVLT
+1533 VRTAAVLT
-1541 QRRYNYYSYITQT
+1541 QRRYNYYPYWTNT
-1554 GRYIPSGHYIESFT
+1554 GRYIPVGPYTESYT
-1568 YTSDVVKKSG
+1568 YTSDVVKIGG
-1578 ESSADGSVIV
+1578 ESSADGSIIAH
-1588 RLSNRKNYIDFV
+1588 LTNRKNYVDFTKLDV
-1600 KSDAQGIPLEATFEL
+1600 QGNPLEATFEL

-1673 NDKGEVVEKSLE
+1673 NDEGEVVEKSLE
-1685 DSRIINYPRPELPAT
+1685 DGRIINYPRPELPAT

-1720 FWNRPFRFKK
+1720 FWNQPFRFKK

>member
-1 MFINSSQERGL
+1 M
-12 KLKGE
+12 
-17 VSIVT
+17 
-22 NKTLHK
+22 
-28 VLVKLAAVLA
+28 LVKLAAVLA

-51 TVLAEQINTENLTP
+51 TVLAEQINTENLIP

-90 ALKDGS
+90 ALKDSS

-109 NLAKQDLFLRLPQ
+109 NLAKQNLFLRLPQ
-122 GMTIEGIGQDQK
+122 GMKIEGIGQDQK
-134 LDVKSISVPK
+134 LDVKTISVPK
-144 NLDLDEAASTINNTN
+144 DLDLDEATSTINNTN

-197 RELQLGDKQDPKQAT
+197 RELQLGDKQDSKQASFT
-212 ISKTLSL
+212 KKLSL
-219 GIATEE
+219 DIVKSD
-225 DRASTSETTTASNI
+225 DRTGENETTTRPSI
-239 QPRAVTAPTTGGWDV
+239 QPRAATAREATGNQNI
-254 SQQVN
+254 SPNLTISNAQ
-259 VLNGQLTLDDKNANG
+259 LNLEDKNKNN
-274 IYDVEAPDSLSFKAQ
+274 IYDVEVPDSLSFRAQ
-289 LTLLDQSLIVPG
+289 LTLLDQSLILPG
-301 NYFELKLSDSIH
+301 NYFELKLSDSVH

-320 DINFPYLTQGGKVI
+320 DINFPVLTDSSGKVV

-349 RATGKTVRYRFTDQ
+349 RATSKTVRYRFTDQ
-363 VTGMTSLNM
+363 VQGLDSLTMTLN
-372 SLDLGHSVN
+372 LGHSVN
-381 PNVVQK
+381 PNVVQN
-387 NGSAT
+387 NGKYDFS
-392 FIYQIGSQ
+392 YQIGGHIIK
-400 EFSQSYDVVYGKP
+400 QSYDVQYGKP
-413 KEDGLLNLH
+413 KENGNLNIH
-422 QRLTYTDSKYTNTAQ
+422 QRLTYTDSKQNLKAS

-443 PKQTAQDAGK
+443 PKQTPQDAEK
-453 QTLVISNVPSTY
+453 QTLVISNTPSTH

-473 NLLQLNTQTAVKVYK
+473 NLLQLDTQTEVKVYK
-488 SKDPKGITD
+488 LKDLKGITD
-497 AVNLDKQY
+497 AVNIDKQY
-505 WEEVPNPTI
+505 WEEVANPII
-514 TKSDGKIEVFF
+514 TKSDGKIEVSFD
-525 NYTQADKSTYVVAV
+525 YTQADKSTYVVAV

-544 HEGTQPV
+544 QEGSQPV
-551 FIAQKSSLTI
+551 FIAQNSNLTSTS
-561 NNTGKQISETDAT
+561 TGKKVSETDAT
-574 ATLGSGGSAAGA
+574 ATVGSGGSASGDQ
-586 TIPKGSLFLN
+586 TPKGTLYLN
-596 KINNLNEKLAN
+596 KVDTNHKHLAN

-673 TGNEADTQKV
+673 TGNEADTQKA
-683 PEEAEVVILW
+683 PEETEVVILW
-693 ESTKWNYGNVQFYKD
+693 ESTKWNYGDVRFYKD

-715 SVGNQ
+715 SLGNK

-734 DSAQFISQS
+734 DSAQIITQS
-743 VSITE
+743 ASSAE
-748 FNKILDSGALTTST
+748 FNKILDSGTLTTST

-767 GMPKA
+767 GMLKA

-873 PTVDTN
+873 PPMNTN
-879 YLNQIQSIGSAIKQQ
+879 YTTQIQSIGSTIKQQ
-894 IPESILTITNKTS
+894 IPESTLTVTDKKS

-922 AGATFTLSKRTTVAT
+922 AGATFTLSKRTTVAA

-950 ETTVGRTALT
+950 ETTAERTTLT

-971 KETKAPDAYTLD
+971 KETKAPVAYTLD
-983 SKTYIVVVQNSGK
+983 SKTYVVVVQNSGK

-1003 DFKESDFPMNDNSSQ
+1003 DFKESNYPMDDTSTQ
-1018 FEYPI
+1018 FDYPI
-1023 KEIANEPNKIVF
+1023 KEITNQPNSIAF

-1043 SLSGAEFELRKDKQV
+1043 SLTGAEFELRKGNEKV
-1058 IQTAK
+1058 QTATSSTDGK
-1063 SDTAGLVTFTKLLP
+1063 VTFSKLLP

-1124 NNRYEIL
+1124 NNRYEIR

-1198 APTGYVLDPTPQKIN
+1198 APSGYVLDPTPHKIN
-1213 ITEVDAPETE
+1213 LTEATDTETE
-1223 VVAGGNSAQPM
+1223 VGVGGTTVEATPAAGTPLVANAVIAP
-1234 AEPITRAALP
+1234 
-1244 ASAAETVTGKDVS
+1244 TGRDVS
-1257 QQVAITKLDVASSN
+1257 DLIVLDEIDINSSN
-1271 EDTPHNVRPNHGEN
+1271 EDTPRTVKPNHGEN
-1285 IVMRAEFSIKPNSD
+1285 VIMRAEFKIKPGSD
-1299 IKAGDYFTL
+1299 IKAGDFFTL
-1308 TLPDTID
+1308 TLPNTID
-1315 PFGISSPEN
+1315 PFGVSAPEN
-1324 VGFRIL
+1324 VDFRIL

-1342 PATRTITYKFTD
+1342 SSTHTITYKFTD
-1354 YISRYAVS
+1354 YITRYTVS
-1362 TFSSILPFFIDRY
+1362 SFSTISPFFIDRDR
-1375 TVKTNQVVNI
+1375 VKTNQDI
-1385 SLKLGDVSTDPQWF
+1385 DLFLKVGQVSSTPYHF
-1399 TVNYDPYYGIMDTN
+1399 TVDYNPYYGTADTN
-1413 NPVNIGSM
+1413 NPVNVGSM
-1421 ITRLD
+1421 ITRLN
-1426 QDTGDFVNYVYINPA
+1426 QDTGDFVNYIYVNPA
-1441 RQSLL
+1441 GQTLEQATL
-1446 DTTFTLTGNGST
+1446 TFTGRGST
-1458 ILDANTKVQ
+1458 RIDANIRVQ
-1467 VFEVDNPDTQMPPSW
+1467 LFEVTNPKLQVPPSW
-1482 GIDDN
+1482 GIQEET
-1487 SLRETDK
+1487 LREIDVNQYRLIK
-1494 YYIYKQ
+1494 E
-1500 NGQILINFHD
+1500 NGQFSLDFGN
-1510 DLYLGKSY
+1510 DLLDGRSY
-1518 IVKVTG
+1518 IVKVSG
-1524 KSDLSNDES
+1524 KSDIGNPDPI
-1533 VHTAAVLT
+1533 HTEARLT
-1541 QRRYNYYSYITQT
+1541 QRYFNYNPYWTAS
-1554 GRYIPSGHYIESFT
+1554 GRYIPYGTYTESFT
-1568 YTSDVVKKSG
+1568 YNAGVVKKSG
-1578 ESSADGSVIV
+1578 ESNADGSVVV
-1588 RLSNRKNYIDFV
+1588 RLSNRKNYIDFT
-1600 KSDAQGIPLEATFEL
+1600 KSDSQGTPLEATFEL
-1615 RKKTATNDTVTVGTP
+1615 RKKTANDTVTVRNA
-1630 VTSDKA
+1630 VSDKG
-1636 TGKFYFEGLPQGDY
+1636 TGKFYFEGLPPGEY

-1659 GYVKPVKAVATFRI
+1659 GYVKPVKAVATFSI
-1673 NDKGEVVEKSLE
+1673 NDEGEVVEKSLE
-1685 DSRIINYPRPELPAT
+1685 DGRIINYPRPELPAT

>member
-1 MFINSSQERGL
+1 M
-12 KLKGE
+12 
-17 VSIVT
+17 SIVT

-51 TVLAEQINTENLTP
+51 TVLAEQINTENLIP

-90 ALKDGS
+90 ALKDSS

-134 LDVKSISVPK
+134 LDVKTISVPK
-144 NLDLDEAASTINNTN
+144 DLDLDEAASTINNTN

-197 RELQLGDKQDPKQAT
+197 RDLQLGDKQDSKQASFT
-212 ISKTLSL
+212 KKLSL
-219 GIATEE
+219 DIVKSD
-225 DRASTSETTTASNI
+225 DRAGENETTTRPSI
-239 QPRAVTAPTTGGWDV
+239 QPRAATAREATGNQNI
-254 SQQVN
+254 SPNLTISNAQ
-259 VLNGQLTLDDKNANG
+259 LNLEDKNKNN
-274 IYDVEAPDSLSFKAQ
+274 IYDVEVPDSLSFRAQ
-289 LTLLDQSLIVPG
+289 LTLLDQSLILPG
-301 NYFELKLSDSIH
+301 NYFELKLSDSVH

-320 DINFPYLTQGGKVI
+320 DINFPVLTDSSGKVV

-349 RATGKTVRYRFTDQ
+349 RATSKTVRYRFTDQ
-363 VTGMTSLNM
+363 VQGLDSLTMTLN
-372 SLDLGHSVN
+372 LGHSVN
-381 PNVVQK
+381 PNVVQN
-387 NGSAT
+387 NGKYDFS
-392 FIYQIGSQ
+392 YQIGGHIIK
-400 EFSQSYDVVYGKP
+400 QSYDVQYGKP
-413 KEDGLLNLH
+413 KENGNLNIH
-422 QRLTYTDSKYTNTAQ
+422 QRLTYTDSKQNLKAS

-443 PKQTAQDAGK
+443 PKQTPQDAEK
-453 QTLVISNVPSTY
+453 QTLVISNTPSTH

-473 NLLQLNTQTAVKVYK
+473 NLLQLDTQTEVKVYK
-488 SKDPKGITD
+488 LKDLKGITD
-497 AVNLDKQY
+497 AVNIDKQY
-505 WEEVPNPTI
+505 WEEVANPII
-514 TKSDGKIEVFF
+514 TKSDGKIEVSFD
-525 NYTQADKSTYVVAV
+525 YTQADKSTYVVAV

-544 HEGTQPV
+544 QEGSQPV
-551 FIAQKSSLTI
+551 FIAQNSNLTSTS
-561 NNTGKQISETDAT
+561 TGKKVSETDAT
-574 ATLGSGGSAAGA
+574 ATVGSGGSASGDQ
-586 TIPKGSLFLN
+586 TPKGTLYLN
-596 KINNLNEKLAN
+596 KVDTNHKHLAN

-673 TGNEADTQKV
+673 TGNEADTQKA
-683 PEEAEVVILW
+683 PEETEVVILW
-693 ESTKWNYGNVQFYKD
+693 ESTKWNYGDVRFYKD

-715 SVGNQ
+715 SLGNK

-734 DSAQFISQS
+734 DSAQIITQS
-743 VSITE
+743 ASSAE
-748 FNKILDSGALTTST
+748 FNKILDSGTLTTST

-767 GMPKA
+767 GMLKA

-873 PTVDTN
+873 PPMNTN
-879 YLNQIQSIGSAIKQQ
+879 YTTQIQSIGSTIKQQ
-894 IPESILTITNKTS
+894 IPESILTVTDKKS

-922 AGATFTLSKRTTVAT
+922 AGATFTLSKRTTVAA

-950 ETTVGRTALT
+950 ETTVGRTTLT

-983 SKTYIVVVQNSGK
+983 SKTYVVVVQNSGK

-1003 DFKESDFPMNDNSSQ
+1003 DFKESNYPMDDTSTQ
-1018 FEYPI
+1018 FDYPI
-1023 KEIANEPNKIVF
+1023 KEITNQPNSIEF

-1043 SLSGAEFELRKDKQV
+1043 SLTGAEFELRKDKQV

-1063 SDTAGLVTFTKLLP
+1063 SDTAGMVTFTKLLP

-1124 NNRYEIL
+1124 NNRYEIR

-1198 APTGYVLDPTPQKIN
+1198 APSGYVLDPTPHKIN
-1213 ITEVDAPETE
+1213 LTEATDTETE
-1223 VVAGGNSAQPM
+1223 VGVGGTTVEATPAAGTPLVANAVIAP
-1234 AEPITRAALP
+1234 
-1244 ASAAETVTGKDVS
+1244 TGRDVS
-1257 QQVAITKLDVASSN
+1257 DLIVLDEIDINSSN
-1271 EDTPHNVRPNHGEN
+1271 EDTPRTVKPNHGEN
-1285 IVMRAEFSIKPNSD
+1285 VIMRAEFKIKPGSD
-1299 IKAGDYFTL
+1299 IKAGDFFTL
-1308 TLPDTID
+1308 TLPNTID
-1315 PFGISSPEN
+1315 PFGVSAPEN
-1324 VGFRIL
+1324 VDFRIL

-1342 PATRTITYKFTD
+1342 SSTHTITYKFTD
-1354 YISRYAVS
+1354 YITRYTVS
-1362 TFSSILPFFIDRY
+1362 SFSTISPFFIDRDR
-1375 TVKTNQVVNI
+1375 VKTNQDI
-1385 SLKLGDVSTDPQWF
+1385 DLFLKVGQVSSTPYHF
-1399 TVNYDPYYGIMDTN
+1399 TVDYNPYYGTADTN
-1413 NPVNIGSM
+1413 NPVNVGSM
-1421 ITRLD
+1421 ITRLN
-1426 QDTGDFVNYVYINPA
+1426 QDTGDFVNYIYVNPA
-1441 RQSLL
+1441 GQTLEQATL
-1446 DTTFTLTGNGST
+1446 TFTGRGST
-1458 ILDANTKVQ
+1458 RIDANIRVQ
-1467 VFEVDNPDTQMPPSW
+1467 LFEVTNPKLQVPPSW
-1482 GIDDN
+1482 GIQEET
-1487 SLRETDK
+1487 LREIDVNQYRLIK
-1494 YYIYKQ
+1494 E
-1500 NGQILINFHD
+1500 NGQFSLDFGN
-1510 DLYLGKSY
+1510 DLLDGRSY
-1518 IVKVTG
+1518 IVKVSG
-1524 KSDLSNDES
+1524 KSDIGNPDPI
-1533 VHTAAVLT
+1533 HTEARLT
-1541 QRRYNYYSYITQT
+1541 QRYFNYNPYWTAS
-1554 GRYIPSGHYIESFT
+1554 GRYIPYGTYTESFT
-1568 YTSDVVKKSG
+1568 YNAGVVKKSG
-1578 ESSADGSVIV
+1578 ESNADGSVVV
-1588 RLSNRKNYIDFV
+1588 RLSNRKNYIDFT
-1600 KSDAQGIPLEATFEL
+1600 KSDSQGTPLEATFEL
-1615 RKKTATNDTVTVGTP
+1615 RKKTANDTVTVRNA
-1630 VTSDKA
+1630 VSDKG
-1636 TGKFYFEGLPQGDY
+1636 TGKFYFEGLPPGEY

-1659 GYVKPVKAVATFRI
+1659 GYVKPVKAVATFSI
-1673 NDKGEVVEKSLE
+1673 NDEGEVVEKSLE
-1685 DSRIINYPRPELPAT
+1685 DGRIINYPRPELPAT

>member
-1 MFINSSQERGL
+1 M
-12 KLKGE
+12 
-17 VSIVT
+17 
-22 NKTLHK
+22 
-28 VLVKLAAVLA
+28 LVKLAAVLA
-38 ILFLVLPTGLTAV
+38 ILFLVLPTGLTAM
-51 TVLAEQINTENLTP
+51 TVLAEQINTENLIP

-90 ALKDGS
+90 ALKDSS

-134 LDVKSISVPK
+134 LDVKTISVPK
-144 NLDLDEAASTINNTN
+144 DLALDEDSSTVNNTN
-159 IITGFEKIGEQD
+159 IITGFEKIAEQD

-176 AATSETLN
+176 AATSATLN

-197 RELQLGDKQDPKQAT
+197 RDLQLGDKQDPKQASWT
-212 ISKTLSL
+212 KTLSL
-219 GIATEE
+219 GAAHGQ
-225 DRASTSETTTASNI
+225 DRASTSPAVVSPRI
-239 QPRAVTAPTTGGWDV
+239 QPRAATAREETGNQDISSYLTV
-254 SQQVN
+254 S
-259 VLNGQLTLDDKNANG
+259 NGQLRLEDKDKNG
-274 IYDVEAPDSLSFKAQ
+274 IYDVEAPDSFIFKATI
-289 LTLLDQSLIVPG
+289 TLLDSRYIVPG
-301 NYFELKLSDSIH
+301 NYFELKLSDTIH

-320 DINFPYLTQGGKVI
+320 DVNFPYLTQGGKVI

-363 VTGMTSLNM
+363 VRGMDSLTMTLN
-372 SLDLGHSVN
+372 LGHSVN
-381 PNVVQK
+381 PNVVQN
-387 NGSAT
+387 NGKYDFS
-392 FIYQIGSQ
+392 YQIGGHITKQ
-400 EFSQSYDVVYGKP
+400 KYDVQYGNP
-413 KEDGLLNLH
+413 KENENLNVH
-422 QRLTYTDSKYTNTAQ
+422 QRLTYTDSKQNLKAS

-443 PKQTAQDAGK
+443 PLGLTQSNGQ
-453 QTLVISNVPSTY
+453 QTLE
-465 KIGDQTVP
+465 IGAPKSQNIGGKDVA
-473 NLLQLNTQTAVKVYK
+473 NLLQLNAQTAVKVYK
-488 SKDPKGITD
+488 LKDPKGITD

-505 WEEVPNPTI
+505 WEEVPDPTI
-514 TKSDGKIEVFF
+514 IKRNGKIDVSFD
-525 NYTQADKSTYVVAV
+525 YTKGDSSTYAVAV
-539 ETALQ
+539 TTVLQ
-544 HEGTQPV
+544 QEGVEPV
-551 FIAQKSSLTI
+551 FIAQTARLMKDSTSTSVFE
-561 NNTGKQISETDAT
+561 GDAI
-574 ATLGSGGSAAGA
+574 AFNSSGGSASGDQ
-586 TIPKGSLFLN
+586 TPKGTLYLN
-596 KINNLNEKLAN
+596 KVDTNHKHLAN

-612 SGNTSAGEFLFRTLL
+612 SGNTTAGEFLFRTLL

-673 TGNEADTQKV
+673 TGNEADTQKA
-683 PEEAEVVILW
+683 PEETEVVILW
-693 ESTKWNYGNVQFYKD
+693 ESTKWNYGDVRFYKD

-715 SVGNQ
+715 SLGNK

-734 DSAQFISQS
+734 DSAQIITQS
-743 VSITE
+743 ASSAE
-748 FNKILDSGALTTST
+748 FNKILDSGTLTTST

-767 GMPKA
+767 GMLKA

-873 PTVDTN
+873 PPMNTN
-879 YLNQIQSIGSAIKQQ
+879 YTTQIQSIGSTIKQQ
-894 IPESILTITNKTS
+894 IPESILTVTDKKS

-922 AGATFTLSKRTTVAT
+922 AGATFTLSKRTTVAA

-950 ETTVGRTALT
+950 ETTAERTTLT

-971 KETKAPDAYTLD
+971 KETKAPVAYTLD
-983 SKTYIVVVQNSGK
+983 SKTYVVVVQNSGK

-1003 DFKESDFPMNDNSSQ
+1003 DFKESNYPMDDTSTQ
-1018 FEYPI
+1018 FDYPI
-1023 KEIANEPNKIVF
+1023 KEITNQPNSIAF

-1043 SLSGAEFELRKDKQV
+1043 SLTGAEFELRKGNEKV
-1058 IQTAK
+1058 QTATSSTDGK
-1063 SDTAGLVTFTKLLP
+1063 VTFSKLLP

-1124 NNRYEIL
+1124 NNRYEIR

-1198 APTGYVLDPTPQKIN
+1198 APSGYVLDPTPHKIN
-1213 ITEVDAPETE
+1213 LTEATDTETE
-1223 VVAGGNSAQPM
+1223 VGVGGTTVEATPAAGTPLVANAVIAP
-1234 AEPITRAALP
+1234 
-1244 ASAAETVTGKDVS
+1244 TGRDVS
-1257 QQVAITKLDVASSN
+1257 DLIVLDEIDINSSN
-1271 EDTPHNVRPNHGEN
+1271 EDTPRTVKPNHGEN
-1285 IVMRAEFSIKPNSD
+1285 VIMRAEFKIKPGSD
-1299 IKAGDYFTL
+1299 IKAGDFFTL
-1308 TLPDTID
+1308 TLPNTID
-1315 PFGISSPEN
+1315 PFGVSAPEN
-1324 VGFRIL
+1324 VDFRIL

-1342 PATRTITYKFTD
+1342 SSTHTITYKFTD
-1354 YISRYAVS
+1354 YITRYTVS
-1362 TFSSILPFFIDRY
+1362 SFSTISPFFIDRDR
-1375 TVKTNQVVNI
+1375 VKTNQDI
-1385 SLKLGDVSTDPQWF
+1385 DLFLKVGQVSSTPYHF
-1399 TVNYDPYYGIMDTN
+1399 TVDYNPYYGTADTN
-1413 NPVNIGSM
+1413 NPVNVGSM
-1421 ITRLD
+1421 ITRLN
-1426 QDTGDFVNYVYINPA
+1426 QDTGDFVNYIYVNPA
-1441 RQSLL
+1441 GQTLEQATL
-1446 DTTFTLTGNGST
+1446 TFTGRGST
-1458 ILDANTKVQ
+1458 RIDANIRVQ
-1467 VFEVDNPDTQMPPSW
+1467 LFEVTNPKLQMPPSW
-1482 GIDDN
+1482 GIQEET
-1487 SLRETDK
+1487 LREIDVNQYRLIK
-1494 YYIYKQ
+1494 E
-1500 NGQILINFHD
+1500 NGQFSLDFGN
-1510 DLYLGKSY
+1510 DLLDGRSY
-1518 IVKVTG
+1518 IIKVSG
-1524 KSDLSNDES
+1524 KSDIGNPDPI
-1533 VHTAAVLT
+1533 HTEARLT
-1541 QRRYNYYSYITQT
+1541 QRYFNYNPYWTAS
-1554 GRYIPSGHYIESFT
+1554 GRYIPYGTYTESFT
-1568 YTSDVVKKSG
+1568 YNAGVVKKSG
-1578 ESSADGSVIV
+1578 ESNADGSVVV
-1588 RLSNRKNYIDFV
+1588 RLSNRKNYIDFT
-1600 KSDAQGIPLEATFEL
+1600 KSDSQGTPLEATFEL
-1615 RKKTATNDTVTVGTP
+1615 RKKTANDTVTVRNA
-1630 VTSDKA
+1630 VSDKG
-1636 TGKFYFEGLPQGDY
+1636 TGKFYFEGLPPGEY

-1673 NDKGEVVEKSLE
+1673 NDEGEVVEKSLE
-1685 DSRIINYPRPELPAT
+1685 DGRIINYPRPELPAT

>member
-1 MFINSSQERGL
+1 M
-12 KLKGE
+12 
-17 VSIVT
+17 
-22 NKTLHK
+22 
-28 VLVKLAAVLA
+28 LVKLAAVLA

-51 TVLAEQINTENLTP
+51 TVLAEQINTENLIP

-90 ALKDGS
+90 ALKDSS

-109 NLAKQDLFLRLPQ
+109 NLAKQNLFLRLPQ

-134 LDVKSISVPK
+134 LDVKTISVPK
-144 NLDLDEAASTINNTN
+144 DLDLDEAASTINNTN

-197 RELQLGDKQDPKQAT
+197 RDLQLGDKQDSKQASFT
-212 ISKTLSL
+212 KKLSL
-219 GIATEE
+219 DIVKSD
-225 DRASTSETTTASNI
+225 DRAGENETTTRPSI
-239 QPRAVTAPTTGGWDV
+239 QPRAATAREATGNQNI
-254 SQQVN
+254 SPNLTISNAQ
-259 VLNGQLTLDDKNANG
+259 LNLEDKNKNN
-274 IYDVEAPDSLSFKAQ
+274 IYDVEVPDSLSFRAQ
-289 LTLLDQSLIVPG
+289 LTLLDQSLILPG
-301 NYFELKLSDSIH
+301 NYFELKLSDSVH

-320 DINFPYLTQGGKVI
+320 DINFPVLTDSSGKVV

-349 RATGKTVRYRFTDQ
+349 RATSKTVRYRFTDQ
-363 VTGMTSLNM
+363 VQGLDSLTMTLN
-372 SLDLGHSVN
+372 LGHSVN
-381 PNVVQK
+381 PNVVQN
-387 NGSAT
+387 NGKYDFS
-392 FIYQIGSQ
+392 YQIGGHIIK
-400 EFSQSYDVVYGKP
+400 QSYDVQYGKP
-413 KEDGLLNLH
+413 KENGNLNIH
-422 QRLTYTDSKYTNTAQ
+422 QRLTYTDSKQNLKAS

-443 PKQTAQDAGK
+443 PKQTPQDAEK
-453 QTLVISNVPSTY
+453 QTLVISNTPSTH

-473 NLLQLNTQTAVKVYK
+473 NLLQLDTQTEVKVYK
-488 SKDPKGITD
+488 LKDLKGITD
-497 AVNLDKQY
+497 AVNIDKQY
-505 WEEVPNPTI
+505 WEEVANPII
-514 TKSDGKIEVFF
+514 TKSDGKIEVSFD
-525 NYTQADKSTYVVAV
+525 YTQADKSTYVVAV

-544 HEGTQPV
+544 QEGSQPV
-551 FIAQKSSLTI
+551 FIAQNSNLTSTS
-561 NNTGKQISETDAT
+561 TGKKVSETDAT
-574 ATLGSGGSAAGA
+574 ATVGSGGSASGDQ
-586 TIPKGSLFLN
+586 TPKGTLYLN
-596 KINNLNEKLAN
+596 KVDTNHKHLAN

-673 TGNEADTQKV
+673 TGNEADTQKA
-683 PEEAEVVILW
+683 PEETEVVILW
-693 ESTKWNYGNVQFYKD
+693 ESTKWNYGDVRFYKD

-715 SVGNQ
+715 SLGNK

-734 DSAQFISQS
+734 DSAQIITQS
-743 VSITE
+743 ASSAE
-748 FNKILDSGALTTST
+748 FNKILDSGTLTTST

-767 GMPKA
+767 GMLKA

-873 PTVDTN
+873 PPMNTN
-879 YLNQIQSIGSAIKQQ
+879 YTTQIQSIGSTIKQQ
-894 IPESILTITNKTS
+894 IPESILTVTDKKS

-922 AGATFTLSKRTTVAT
+922 AGATFTLSKRTTVAA

-950 ETTVGRTALT
+950 ETTVGRTTLT

-983 SKTYIVVVQNSGK
+983 SKTYVVVVQNSGK

-1003 DFKESDFPMNDNSSQ
+1003 DFKESNYPMDDTSTQ
-1018 FEYPI
+1018 FDYPI
-1023 KEIANEPNKIVF
+1023 KEITNQPNSIEF

-1043 SLSGAEFELRKDKQV
+1043 SLTGAEFELRKDKQV

-1063 SDTAGLVTFTKLLP
+1063 SDTAGMVTFTKLLP

-1124 NNRYEIL
+1124 NNRYEIR

-1198 APTGYVLDPTPQKIN
+1198 APSGYVLDPTPHKIN
-1213 ITEVDAPETE
+1213 LTEATDTETE
-1223 VVAGGNSAQPM
+1223 VGVGGTTVEATPAAGTPLVANAVIAP
-1234 AEPITRAALP
+1234 
-1244 ASAAETVTGKDVS
+1244 TGRDVS
-1257 QQVAITKLDVASSN
+1257 DLIVLDEIDINSSN
-1271 EDTPHNVRPNHGEN
+1271 EDTPRTVKPNHGEN
-1285 IVMRAEFSIKPNSD
+1285 VIMRAEFKIKPGSD
-1299 IKAGDYFTL
+1299 IKAGDFFTL
-1308 TLPDTID
+1308 TLPNTID
-1315 PFGISSPEN
+1315 PFGVSAPEN
-1324 VGFRIL
+1324 VDFRIL

-1342 PATRTITYKFTD
+1342 SSTHTITYKFTD
-1354 YISRYAVS
+1354 YITRYTVS
-1362 TFSSILPFFIDRY
+1362 SFSTISPFFIDRDR
-1375 TVKTNQVVNI
+1375 VKTNQDI
-1385 SLKLGDVSTDPQWF
+1385 DLFLKVGQVSSTPYHF
-1399 TVNYDPYYGIMDTN
+1399 TVDYNPYYGTADTN
-1413 NPVNIGSM
+1413 NPVNVGSM
-1421 ITRLD
+1421 ITRLN
-1426 QDTGDFVNYVYINPA
+1426 QDTGDFVNYIYVNPA
-1441 RQSLL
+1441 GQTLEQATL
-1446 DTTFTLTGNGST
+1446 TFTGRGST
-1458 ILDANTKVQ
+1458 RIDANIRVQ
-1467 VFEVDNPDTQMPPSW
+1467 LFEVTNPKLQVPPSW
-1482 GIDDN
+1482 GIQEET
-1487 SLRETDK
+1487 LREIDVNQYRLIK
-1494 YYIYKQ
+1494 E
-1500 NGQILINFHD
+1500 NGQFSLDFGN
-1510 DLYLGKSY
+1510 DLLDGRSY
-1518 IVKVTG
+1518 IVKVSG
-1524 KSDLSNDES
+1524 KSDIGNPDPI
-1533 VHTAAVLT
+1533 HTEARLT
-1541 QRRYNYYSYITQT
+1541 QRYFNYNPYWTAS
-1554 GRYIPSGHYIESFT
+1554 GRYIPYGTYTESFT
-1568 YTSDVVKKSG
+1568 YNAGVVKKSG
-1578 ESSADGSVIV
+1578 ESNADGSVVV
-1588 RLSNRKNYIDFV
+1588 RLSNRKNYIDFT
-1600 KSDAQGIPLEATFEL
+1600 KSDSQGTPLEATFEL
-1615 RKKTATNDTVTVGTP
+1615 RKKTANDTVTVRNA
-1630 VTSDKA
+1630 VSDKG
-1636 TGKFYFEGLPQGDY
+1636 TGKFYFEGLPPGEY

-1659 GYVKPVKAVATFRI
+1659 GYVKPVKAVATFSI
-1673 NDKGEVVEKSLE
+1673 NDEGEVVEKSLE
-1685 DSRIINYPRPELPAT
+1685 DGRIINYPRPELPAT

>member
-1 MFINSSQERGL
+1 M
-12 KLKGE
+12 
-17 VSIVT
+17 
-22 NKTLHK
+22 
-28 VLVKLAAVLA
+28 LVKLVAVLA

-96 ASWIQLTY
+96 GSWIQLTY

-219 GIATEE
+219 GIATGE
-225 DRASTSETTTASNI
+225 DRASTSETTTAPSI
-239 QPRAVTAPTTGGWDV
+239 QPRAVTAPTDAPTTGGWDV

-259 VLNGQLTLDDKNANG
+259 VVNGQLTLSDKNANG
-274 IYDVEAPDSLSFKAQ
+274 IYDVEAPDSFSFKAAIS
-289 LTLLDQSLIVPG
+289 LLDSRYIVPG
-301 NYFELKLSDSIH
+301 NYFELKLSDTIH

-320 DINFPYLTQGGKVI
+320 DVNFPVLRQDGKVI
-334 AVPELVQDPPVDGLL
+334 ATPELVQDPPVDGLI
-349 RATGKTVRYRFTDQ
+349 RATGKSVRYRFTDQ
-363 VTGMTSLNM
+363 VTGMNSLNM

-381 PNVVQK
+381 PNVVQN
-387 NGSAT
+387 NGTYSFT
-392 FIYQIGSQ
+392 YQIGKSEYTKDYQ
-400 EFSQSYDVVYGKP
+400 VVYAEPSP
-413 KEDGLLNLH
+413 KGNINLH

-443 PKQTAQDAGK
+443 PKQTVQNAGT
-453 QTLVISNVPSTY
+453 QTLSISNTPTTY
-465 KIGDQTVP
+465 KIDSQTVP
-473 NLLQLNTQTAVKVYK
+473 NLLQLNAQTTVKVYK

-505 WEEVPNPTI
+505 WEEVTNPTI
-514 TKSDGKIEVFF
+514 TKSDGKIEVSF
-525 NYTQADKSTYVVAV
+525 NYTQNDKSAYAVAV
-539 ETALQ
+539 GTTLQ

-551 FIAQKSSLTI
+551 FIAQKSILTDTTSSI
-561 NNTGKQISETDAT
+561 QNSDGDAI
-574 ATLGSGGSAAGA
+574 ATVGSGGSAAGA

-673 TGNEADTQKV
+673 TGNEADTQKA
-683 PEEAEVVILW
+683 PEEADVVILW
-693 ESTKWNYGNVQFYKD
+693 EATKWNYGDAKFYQDRIKD
-708 RFKELVD
+708 FATT
-715 SVGNQ
+715 VGNP
-720 NAKYTLIRYSGDTS
+720 NAKYTVIGYGGSYASFVL
-734 DSAQFISQS
+734 QS
-743 VSITE
+743 VSATE
-748 FNKILDSGALTTST
+748 LVNSISRVGFAANLP
-762 MTNRK
+762 TNRLS
-767 GMPKA
+767 MPNA
-772 YQLALQQF
+772 YELALQQF
-780 QASKNKQKYLLQL
+780 QTSTSKQKYLLQL
-793 TNYPIYPGYRE
+793 TDYPIYPGYSE
-804 EKDFM
+804 EKVFM
-809 SQSQTSFDAMKS
+809 SQSQTTFDAMKN

-826 YLLVERDPY
+826 YLLVERDPT
-835 ANRNTYLD
+835 ANRATYLD
-843 PKAEAPSFGAFYPAD
+843 PKDPSPSFGAFFPAD

-873 PTVDTN
+873 PPVNTN
-879 YLNQIQSIGSAIKQQ
+879 YTTQIQSIGSTIKQQ
-894 IPESILTITNKTS
+894 IPESILTVTDKKS

-922 AGATFTLSKRTTVAT
+922 AGATFTLSKRTTVAV

-950 ETTVGRTALT
+950 ETTAGRTTLT

-971 KETKAPDAYTLD
+971 KETKAPNAYVLD
-983 SKTYIVVVQNSGK
+983 PKTYVVVVQNSGK

-1003 DFKESDFPMNDNSSQ
+1003 NFKEADYPMADNTSQ
-1018 FEYPI
+1018 FDYPT

-1043 SLSGAEFELRKDKQV
+1043 SLTGAEFELRKGNEKV
-1058 IQTAK
+1058 QTTTSGA
-1063 SDTAGLVTFTKLLP
+1063 AGLVTFTKLLP
-1077 GTYEVWETKVSEDI
+1077 GSYEVWETKVSEDI

-1124 NNRYEIL
+1124 NNRYEIR

-1169 TLYYG
+1169 TIYIG
-1174 TTDDNG
+1174 ITDDKG
-1180 EISFDKLPFGQY
+1180 EYVFDKLPFGQY
-1192 ILTEIE
+1192 VLTEIE
-1198 APTGYVLDPTPQKIN
+1198 APSGYVLDPTPHKIN

-1223 VVAGGNSAQPM
+1223 VVAGGTTVEATP
-1234 AEPITRAALP
+1234 AAGTP
-1244 ASAAETVTGKDVS
+1244 VVTNAVTAPTGRDVS
-1257 QQVAITKLDVASSN
+1257 DLIVLDEIDINSSN
-1271 EDTPHNVRPNHGEN
+1271 EDTPRTVKPNHGEN
-1285 IVMRAEFSIKPNSD
+1285 VIIRAEFKIKPGSD
-1299 IKAGDYFTL
+1299 IKAGDTFTV
-1308 TLPDTID
+1308 TLPDTVD
-1315 PFGISSPEN
+1315 PFGISAPEN

-1337 LGTYD
+1337 LGTYN
-1342 PATRTITYKFTD
+1342 PSSRTITYTFTD
-1354 YISRYAVS
+1354 YISRYAVTS
-1362 TFSSILPFFIDRY
+1362 FSSISPFFIDRY
-1375 TVKTNQVVNI
+1375 TVKTNQEI
-1385 SLKLGDVSTDPQWF
+1385 DLFLKVGQVSSNLYHF
-1399 TVNYDPYYGIMDTN
+1399 TVDYNPYYGTMDTK
-1413 NPVNIGSM
+1413 NPVNIGST
-1421 ITRLD
+1421 ITRLN
-1426 QDTGDFVNYVYINPA
+1426 QDTGDFVNYIYVNPA
-1441 RQSLL
+1441 SRSLENASL
-1446 DTTFTLTGNGST
+1446 TFLGHGSS
-1458 ILDANTKVQ
+1458 IIDNNTKVQ
-1467 VFEVDNPDTQMPPSW
+1467 LFEVIDSNLQMPPSW
-1482 GIDDN
+1482 GIQDEI
-1487 SLRETDK
+1487 LREVDSANYQLIK
-1494 YYIYKQ
+1494 E
-1500 NGQILINFHD
+1500 NGHFTINFYN
-1510 DLYLGKSY
+1510 DLLYGLSY
-1518 IVKVTG
+1518 IVKVSG
-1524 KSDLSNDES
+1524 KSDVNNPDPI
-1533 VHTAAVLT
+1533 HTSAILT
-1541 QRRYNYYSYITQT
+1541 QHYFNDYSYYTPSR
-1554 GRYIPSGHYIESFT
+1554 RYIPYGPYTESFT
-1568 YTSDVVKKSG
+1568 YTAGVLKKSG

-1673 NDKGEVVEKSLE
+1673 NDEGEVVEKSLE
-1685 DSRIINYPRPELPAT
+1685 DGRIINYPRPELPAT

>member
-1 MFINSSQERGL
+1 M
-12 KLKGE
+12 
-17 VSIVT
+17 T

-51 TVLAEQINTENLTP
+51 TVLAEQINTENLIP

-90 ALKDGS
+90 VLKDGS

-134 LDVKSISVPK
+134 LDVKTISVPK
-144 NLDLDEAASTINNTN
+144 DLDLDEAASTINNTN

-184 LVFKVTDTILNET
+184 LVFKVTNTILNET

-219 GIATEE
+219 GIATGEGK
-225 DRASTSETTTASNI
+225 ASTSETTTAPSI

-259 VLNGQLTLDDKNANG
+259 VVNGQLTLSDKNANG

-334 AVPELVQDPPVDGLL
+334 AVPELIQDASVDGLL
-349 RATGKTVRYRFTDQ
+349 RATGKSVRYRFTDQ
-363 VTGMTSLNM
+363 VQGLDSLAMTLN
-372 SLDLGHSVN
+372 LGHSVN
-381 PNVVQK
+381 PNIVQK
-387 NGSAT
+387 NGNHH
-392 FIYQIGSQ
+392 FWYQIGKNVISQ
-400 EFSQSYDVVYGKP
+400 NFDIKYGNVTVSKASP
-413 KEDGLLNLH
+413 ELNIK
-422 QRLTYTDSKYTNTAQ
+422 QRFTFTDSKQNLKAS

-443 PKQTAQDAGK
+443 PKRVEQNAGQ
-453 QTLVISNVPSTY
+453 QTLVISNAPSTY

-473 NLLQLNTQTAVKVYK
+473 NLLQLNDQTSIKVYK
-488 SKDPKGITD
+488 LKNSKGITD

-514 TKSDGKIEVFF
+514 IKRNGRIDVSFD
-525 NYTQADKSTYVVAV
+525 YTQGDPSTYVVAV
-539 ETALQ
+539 TTTLQ
-544 HEGTQPV
+544 QEGSQPV
-551 FIAQKSSLTI
+551 FIAQNANLTSAS
-561 NNTGKQISETDAT
+561 TGNRVSETAAT
-574 ATLGSGGSAAGA
+574 ATVGSGGSASGDK
-586 TIPKGSLFLN
+586 TPKGTLYLN
-596 KINNLNEKLAN
+596 KVDTNHKHLAN

-612 SGNTSAGEFLFRTLL
+612 SGDTTTGQFLYRTLV
-627 TDTKQVAFTNIPPG
+627 TDTKEVRFSDIPPG
-641 NYQLR
+641 SYQLK
-646 ETLAPSGYVRIETP
+646 ETAAPSGYQQIPTP
-660 WTVTVDDKGKVTV
+660 WTVTVNANRKVTV
-673 TGNEADTQKV
+673 TGNGSEIQKAQ
-683 PEEAEVVILW
+683 EEAEVVILW
-693 ESTKWNYGNVQFYKD
+693 ESTKWNYGDVRFYKD
-708 RFKELVD
+708 RIKELVA
-715 SVGNQ
+715 SVGNP

-780 QASKNKQKYLLQL
+780 QASNKKQKYLLQL
-793 TNYPIYPGYRE
+793 TDYPIYPDYRE

-809 SQSQTSFDAMKS
+809 SQSQASFDAMKA
-821 LGVVP
+821 LGVIP
-826 YLLVERDPY
+826 YLIVERDPY
-835 ANRNTYLD
+835 ANRSRYLD
-843 PKAEAPSFGAFYPAD
+843 PKADSPSFGAFYPSD
-858 NIKVAWSNNSSTLFT
+858 NIKVAWSNKSSGLFT
-873 PTVDTN
+873 PPADTN
-879 YLNQIQSIGSAIKQQ
+879 YTHQIQAIGAAIKQQ
-894 IPESILTITNKTS
+894 TPESVLTVVNKVS
-907 GKFSINKIDEAKKGL
+907 GKFRIKKIDEAKKGL
-922 AGATFTLSKRTTVAT
+922 AGATFTLSKRTSVS
-937 DHQVQGDFIPVSK
+937 DPYQVQGAFTPVSK
-950 ETTVGRTALT
+950 ETTAERTTLT

-971 KETKAPDAYTLD
+971 KETKAPETYVLD
-983 SKTYIVVVQNSGK
+983 QKTYVVIVQHSGK
-996 TTIVDEA
+996 TSIVEEANFKEA
-1003 DFKESDFPMNDNSSQ
+1003 DYSMADATSQ
-1018 FEYPI
+1018 LDYPI

-1043 SLSGAEFELRKDKQV
+1043 SLSGAEFELRKGNEKV
-1058 IQTAK
+1058 QTTTSGADGK
-1063 SDTAGLVTFTKLLP
+1063 VTFTKLLP
-1077 GTYEVWETKVSEDI
+1077 GTYEVWETKVSDNI
-1091 YNLPQEAV
+1091 YQLPTEAI

-1109 FSEPQGRLFRKNAQQ
+1109 FSEPTGRLFRKNVAQ
-1124 NNRYEIL
+1124 NNRYEIR
-1131 NELVNKKIGD
+1131 NELVKKRTGD

-1213 ITEVDAPETE
+1213 ITEVDDPETE
-1223 VVAGGNSAQPM
+1223 VVAGGNAVQSTAAPT
-1234 AEPITRAALP
+1234 TRAVLADP
-1244 ASAAETVTGKDVS
+1244 VTGKNVS
-1257 QQVAITKLDVASSN
+1257 DQISIKDLDITSSN
-1271 EDTPHNVRPNHGEN
+1271 EATPHNVRPNHGEN
-1285 IVMRAEFSIKPNSD
+1285 IVMRADFTIKPGSD
-1299 IKAGDYFTL
+1299 IKAGDFFTL
-1308 TLPDTID
+1308 TLPNTID
-1315 PFGISSPEN
+1315 PFGVSAPEN
-1324 VGFRIL
+1324 VDFRIL

-1342 PATRTITYKFTD
+1342 LNTRTITYTFTD
-1354 YISRYAVS
+1354 YITRYAVS
-1362 TFSSILPFFIDRY
+1362 SFSTISPFFIDRY
-1375 TVKTNQVVNI
+1375 TVKTNQEI
-1385 SLKLGDVSTDPQWF
+1385 DLFLKIGQVSSNLYHF
-1399 TVNYDPYYGIMDTN
+1399 TVDYNPYYGTMDTK
-1413 NPVNIGSM
+1413 NPVNIGSI
-1421 ITRLD
+1421 ITRLN
-1426 QDTGDFVNYVYINPA
+1426 QDTGDFVNYIYVNPA
-1441 RQSLL
+1441 SRSLENASL
-1446 DTTFTLTGNGST
+1446 TFRGHGSS
-1458 ILDANTKVQ
+1458 IIDKNTKVQ
-1467 VFEVDNPDTQMPPSW
+1467 LFEVGDPQLQMPPSW
-1482 GIDDN
+1482 GIQDET
-1487 SLRETDK
+1487 LREVAPANYHLTK
-1494 YYIYKQ
+1494 E
-1500 NGQILINFHD
+1500 NGSFTINFYN
-1510 DLYLGKSY
+1510 DLLNGRSY
-1518 IVKVTG
+1518 IVKVSG
-1524 KSDLSNDES
+1524 KSDKNNPDPI
-1533 VHTAAVLT
+1533 HTSSVLT
-1541 QRRYNYYSYITQT
+1541 QTYYNYNSYWTAS
-1554 GRYIPSGHYIESFT
+1554 GRYIPYGPYTESFT
-1568 YTSDVVKKSG
+1568 YTAGVVKKSG
-1578 ESSADGSVIV
+1578 ESNADGSVVV
-1588 RLSNRKNYIDFV
+1588 RLSNRKNYIDFM
-1600 KSDAQGIPLEATFEL
+1600 KSNSQGTPLEATFEL
-1615 RKKTATNDTVTVGTP
+1615 RKKATNDMVTVGTP
-1630 VTSDKA
+1630 VISDKT

-1673 NDKGEVVEKSLE
+1673 NDEGEVVEKSLE
-1685 DSRIINYPRPELPAT
+1685 DGRIINYKRPELPAT
-1700 GGMGWIVYM
+1700 GGPGIFVYLFI
-1709 VMGSAICFIAI
+1709 GSAMCLVAI
-1720 FWNRPFRFKK
+1720 FWDHSFRFTK

>member
-1 MFINSSQERGL
+1 M
-12 KLKGE
+12 
-17 VSIVT
+17 
-22 NKTLHK
+22 
-28 VLVKLAAVLA
+28 A

-134 LDVKSISVPK
+134 LDVKSIAVPK

-219 GIATEE
+219 GIATGE
-225 DRASTSETTTASNI
+225 DRASTSETTTAPSI
-239 QPRAVTAPTTGGWDV
+239 QPRAVTAPTDAPTTGGWDV

-259 VLNGQLTLDDKNANG
+259 VTSPTFTFHDNNKNG
-274 IYDVEAPDSLSFKAQ
+274 IYDVAEGDSFSFKAAIS
-289 LTLLDQSLIVPG
+289 LLDSRYIVPG
-301 NYFELKLSDSIH
+301 NYFELKLSDTIH

-320 DINFPYLTQGGKVI
+320 DVNFPVLKQDGKII
-334 AVPELVQDPPVDGLL
+334 ATPELVQDPPVDGLI
-349 RATGKTVRYRFTDQ
+349 RATGKSVRYRFTDQ
-363 VTGMTSLNM
+363 VTGMNSLNM

-387 NGSAT
+387 NGAAT
-392 FIYQIGSQ
+392 FTYQIGSQ

-443 PKQTAQDAGK
+443 PKQAAQDAGK
-453 QTLVISNVPSTY
+453 QTLTILTSPTTHEIS
-465 KIGDQTVP
+465 GQTVP
-473 NLLQLNTQTAVKVYK
+473 NLLQLNAQTSIKVYK
-488 SKDPKGITD
+488 LKSPEGITD

-505 WEEVPNPTI
+505 WEEVKDPKI
-514 TKSDGKIEVFF
+514 TNNNGNIEVSFD
-525 NYTQADKSTYVVAV
+525 YTQNDMSAYAV
-539 ETALQ
+539 EVGTTLQ

-551 FIAQKSSLTI
+551 FIAQKSNLTI
-561 NNTGKQISETDAT
+561 VNTGSHISETSAIAT
-574 ATLGSGGSAAGA
+574 VGSGGSAAGA

-673 TGNEADTQKV
+673 TGNEADTQKA
-683 PEEAEVVILW
+683 PEEADIVILW
-693 ESTKWNYGNVQFYKD
+693 EVFSYKYGDTQFYKD
-708 RFKELVD
+708 RMKEFITAI
-715 SVGNQ
+715 GNP
-720 NAKYTLIRYSGDTS
+720 NAKYTLIGYSGESTTNS
-734 DSAQFISQS
+734 QVLLESKSATDFIN
-743 VSITE
+743 SINAIS
-748 FNKILDSGALTTST
+748 FANNLPST
-762 MTNRK
+762 RIA
-767 GMPKA
+767 MPYA
-772 YQLALQQF
+772 YQLASNHF
-780 QASKNKQKYLLQL
+780 QTSITAKKYLLQL
-793 TNYPIYPGYRE
+793 TEYPIYAPDSA
-804 EKDFM
+804 EKAFIPQ
-809 SQSQTSFDAMKS
+809 SQSSFDIMKP
-821 LGVVP
+821 LGVIP
-826 YLLVERDPY
+826 YLLVARDPY
-835 ANRNTYLD
+835 SDRSRYLD
-843 PKAEAPSFGAFYPAD
+843 PKAPSPSFGAFFPAD

-873 PTVDTN
+873 PPVNTN
-879 YLNQIQSIGSAIKQQ
+879 YTTQIQSIGSTIKQQ
-894 IPESILTITNKTS
+894 IPESILTVTDKKS

-922 AGATFTLSKRTTVAT
+922 AGATFTLSKRTTVAVN
-937 DHQVQGDFIPVSK
+937 HQVQGDFIPVSK
-950 ETTVGRTALT
+950 ETTAGRTTLT

-971 KETKAPDAYTLD
+971 KETKAPNAYVLD
-983 SKTYIVVVQNSGK
+983 PKTYVVVVQNSGK

-1003 DFKESDFPMNDNSSQ
+1003 NFKEADYPMADNTSQ
-1018 FEYPI
+1018 FDYPT

-1043 SLSGAEFELRKDKQV
+1043 SLTGAEFELRKGNEKV
-1058 IQTAK
+1058 QTTTSGADGK
-1063 SDTAGLVTFTKLLP
+1063 VTFSRLLP

-1124 NNRYEIL
+1124 NNRYEIR

-1169 TLYYG
+1169 TIYIG
-1174 TTDDNG
+1174 ITDDKG
-1180 EISFDKLPFGQY
+1180 EYVFDKLPFGQY
-1192 ILTEIE
+1192 VLTEIE
-1198 APTGYVLDPTPQKIN
+1198 APSGYVLDPTPHKIN

-1223 VVAGGNSAQPM
+1223 VVAGGTTVEATP
-1234 AEPITRAALP
+1234 AAGTP
-1244 ASAAETVTGKDVS
+1244 VVTNAVTAPTGRDVS
-1257 QQVAITKLDVASSN
+1257 DLIVLDEIDINSSN
-1271 EDTPHNVRPNHGEN
+1271 EDTPRTVKPNHGEN
-1285 IVMRAEFSIKPNSD
+1285 VIIRAEFKIKPGSD
-1299 IKAGDYFTL
+1299 IKAGDTFTV
-1308 TLPDTID
+1308 TLPDTVD
-1315 PFGISSPEN
+1315 PFGISAPEN

-1337 LGTYD
+1337 LGTYN
-1342 PATRTITYKFTD
+1342 PSSRTITYTFTD
-1354 YISRYAVS
+1354 YISRYAVTS
-1362 TFSSILPFFIDRY
+1362 FSSISPFFIDRY
-1375 TVKTNQVVNI
+1375 TVKTNQEI
-1385 SLKLGDVSTDPQWF
+1385 DLFLKVGQVSSNLYHF
-1399 TVNYDPYYGIMDTN
+1399 TVDYNPYYGTMDTK
-1413 NPVNIGSM
+1413 NPVNIGST
-1421 ITRLD
+1421 ITRLN
-1426 QDTGDFVNYVYINPA
+1426 QDTGDFVNYIYVNPA
-1441 RQSLL
+1441 SRSLENASL
-1446 DTTFTLTGNGST
+1446 TFLGHGSS
-1458 ILDANTKVQ
+1458 IIDNNTKVQ
-1467 VFEVDNPDTQMPPSW
+1467 LFEVIDSNLQMPPSW
-1482 GIDDN
+1482 GIQDEI
-1487 SLRETDK
+1487 LREVDPANYQLIK
-1494 YYIYKQ
+1494 E
-1500 NGQILINFHD
+1500 NGHFTINFYN
-1510 DLYLGKSY
+1510 DLLYGRSY
-1518 IVKVTG
+1518 IVKVSG
-1524 KSDLSNDES
+1524 KSDVNNPDPI
-1533 VHTAAVLT
+1533 HTSAILT
-1541 QRRYNYYSYITQT
+1541 QHYFNDYSYYTPSR
-1554 GRYIPSGHYIESFT
+1554 RYIPYGPYTESFT
-1568 YTSDVVKKSG
+1568 YTAGVLKKSG

-1673 NDKGEVVEKSLE
+1673 NDEGEVVEKSLE
-1685 DSRIINYPRPELPAT
+1685 DGRIINYPRPELPAT

>member
-1 MFINSSQERGL
+1 M
-12 KLKGE
+12 
-17 VSIVT
+17 
-22 NKTLHK
+22 
-28 VLVKLAAVLA
+28 LVKLAAVLA
-38 ILFLVLPTGLTAV
+38 ILFLVLPTGLTAM
-51 TVLAEQINTENLTP
+51 TVLAEQINTENLIP

-90 ALKDGS
+90 ALKDSS

-134 LDVKSISVPK
+134 LDVKTISVPK
-144 NLDLDEAASTINNTN
+144 DLDLDEAASTINNTN

-197 RELQLGDKQDPKQAT
+197 RDLQLGDKQDSKQASFT
-212 ISKTLSL
+212 KKLSL
-219 GIATEE
+219 DIVKSD
-225 DRASTSETTTASNI
+225 DRAGENETTTRPSI
-239 QPRAVTAPTTGGWDV
+239 QPRAATAREATGNQNI
-254 SQQVN
+254 SPNLTISNAQ
-259 VLNGQLTLDDKNANG
+259 LNLEDKNKNN
-274 IYDVEAPDSLSFKAQ
+274 IYDVEVPDSLSFRAQ
-289 LTLLDQSLIVPG
+289 LTLLDQSLILPG
-301 NYFELKLSDSIH
+301 NYFELKLSDSVH

-320 DINFPYLTQGGKVI
+320 DINFPVLTDSSGKVV

-349 RATGKTVRYRFTDQ
+349 RATSKTVRYRFTDQ
-363 VTGMTSLNM
+363 VQGLDSLTMTLN
-372 SLDLGHSVN
+372 LGHSVN
-381 PNVVQK
+381 PNVVQN
-387 NGSAT
+387 NGKYDFS
-392 FIYQIGSQ
+392 YQIGGHIIK
-400 EFSQSYDVVYGKP
+400 QSYDVQYGKP
-413 KEDGLLNLH
+413 KENGNLNIH
-422 QRLTYTDSKYTNTAQ
+422 QRLTYTDSKQNLKAS

-443 PKQTAQDAGK
+443 PKQTPQDAEK
-453 QTLVISNVPSTY
+453 QTLVISNTPSTH

-473 NLLQLNTQTAVKVYK
+473 NLLQLDTQTEVKVYK
-488 SKDPKGITD
+488 LKDLKGITD
-497 AVNLDKQY
+497 AVNIDKQY
-505 WEEVPNPTI
+505 WEEVANPII
-514 TKSDGKIEVFF
+514 TKSDGKIEVSFD
-525 NYTQADKSTYVVAV
+525 YTQADKSTYVVAV

-544 HEGTQPV
+544 QEGSQPV
-551 FIAQKSSLTI
+551 FIAQNSNLTSTS
-561 NNTGKQISETDAT
+561 TGKKVSETDAT
-574 ATLGSGGSAAGA
+574 ATVGSGGSASGDQ
-586 TIPKGSLFLN
+586 TPKGTLYLN
-596 KINNLNEKLAN
+596 KVDTNHKHLAN

-673 TGNEADTQKV
+673 TGNEADTQKA
-683 PEEAEVVILW
+683 PEETEVVILW
-693 ESTKWNYGNVQFYKD
+693 ESTKWNYGDVRFYKD

-715 SVGNQ
+715 SLGNK

-734 DSAQFISQS
+734 DSAQIITQS
-743 VSITE
+743 ASSAE
-748 FNKILDSGALTTST
+748 FNKILDSGTLTTST

-767 GMPKA
+767 GMLKA

-873 PTVDTN
+873 PPMNTN
-879 YLNQIQSIGSAIKQQ
+879 YTTQIQSIGSTIKQQ
-894 IPESILTITNKTS
+894 IPESTLTVTDKKS

-922 AGATFTLSKRTTVAT
+922 AGATFTLSKRTTVAA

-950 ETTVGRTALT
+950 ETTVGRTTLT

-983 SKTYIVVVQNSGK
+983 SKTYVVVVQNSGK

-1003 DFKESDFPMNDNSSQ
+1003 DFKESNYPMDDTSTQ
-1018 FEYPI
+1018 FDYPI
-1023 KEIANEPNKIVF
+1023 KEITNQPNSIAF

-1043 SLSGAEFELRKDKQV
+1043 SLTGAEFELRKGNEKV
-1058 IQTAK
+1058 QTATSSTDGK
-1063 SDTAGLVTFTKLLP
+1063 VTFSKLLP

-1124 NNRYEIL
+1124 NNRYEIR

-1198 APTGYVLDPTPQKIN
+1198 APSGYVLDPTPHKMN
-1213 ITEVDAPETE
+1213 LTEATDTETE
-1223 VVAGGNSAQPM
+1223 VGVGGTTVEATPAAGTPLVANAVIAP
-1234 AEPITRAALP
+1234 
-1244 ASAAETVTGKDVS
+1244 TGRDVS
-1257 QQVAITKLDVASSN
+1257 DLIVLDEIDINSSN
-1271 EDTPHNVRPNHGEN
+1271 EDTPRTVKPNHGEN
-1285 IVMRAEFSIKPNSD
+1285 VIMRAEFKIKPGSD
-1299 IKAGDYFTL
+1299 IKAGDFFTL
-1308 TLPDTID
+1308 TLPNTID
-1315 PFGISSPEN
+1315 PFGVSAPEN
-1324 VGFRIL
+1324 VDFRIL

-1342 PATRTITYKFTD
+1342 SSTHTITYKFTD
-1354 YISRYAVS
+1354 YITRYTVS
-1362 TFSSILPFFIDRY
+1362 SFSTISPFFIDRDR
-1375 TVKTNQVVNI
+1375 VKTNQDI
-1385 SLKLGDVSTDPQWF
+1385 DLFLKVGQVSSTPYHF
-1399 TVNYDPYYGIMDTN
+1399 TVDYNPYYGTADTN
-1413 NPVNIGSM
+1413 NPVNVGSM
-1421 ITRLD
+1421 ITRLN
-1426 QDTGDFVNYVYINPA
+1426 QDTGDFVNYIYVNPA
-1441 RQSLL
+1441 GQTLEQATL
-1446 DTTFTLTGNGST
+1446 TFTGRGST
-1458 ILDANTKVQ
+1458 RIDANTRVQ
-1467 VFEVDNPDTQMPPSW
+1467 LFEVTNPKLQMPPSW
-1482 GIDDN
+1482 GIQEET
-1487 SLRETDK
+1487 LREIDVNQYRLIK
-1494 YYIYKQ
+1494 E
-1500 NGQILINFHD
+1500 NGRFTINFYN
-1510 DLYLGKSY
+1510 DLLYGRSY
-1518 IVKVTG
+1518 IVKVSG
-1524 KSDLSNDES
+1524 KSDKNDPDPI
-1533 VHTAAVLT
+1533 HTSAILT
-1541 QRRYNYYSYITQT
+1541 QRYFNDYPYYTPS
-1554 GRYIPSGHYIESFT
+1554 GRYIPYGPYTESFT
-1568 YTSDVVKKSG
+1568 FTAGVVKKSG
-1578 ESSADGSVIV
+1578 ESNADGSVVV
-1588 RLSNRKNYIDFV
+1588 RLSNRKNYIDFT
-1600 KSDAQGIPLEATFEL
+1600 KSDSQGTPLEATFEL
-1615 RKKTATNDTVTVGTP
+1615 RKKTANDTVTVRNA
-1630 VTSDKA
+1630 VSDKG
-1636 TGKFYFEGLPQGDY
+1636 TGKFYFEGLPPGEY

-1659 GYVKPVKAVATFRI
+1659 GYVKPVKAVATFSI
-1673 NDKGEVVEKSLE
+1673 NDEGEVVEKSLE
-1685 DSRIINYPRPELPAT
+1685 DGRIINYPRPELPAT